1 MKSNDYIQQILN
13 DDDIKSLLNKSNQMY
28 HLQSVCPKDSIL
40 DSSEIELS
48 CRLAFLLIG
57 LSFKENSDSKWK
69 EYAYKLLKNLQI
81 RRRED
86 IDLFDEIMG
95 YDISDKSLIYYFYL
109 SSLALVLDKTISAR
123 IELNDYV
130 DSGNEEKSWSKRV
143 FSGILKSLF
152 FLIRK
157 SNGFEDIRK
166 SILEI
171 SKLQS
176 EQSKFEEEYLNK
188 FDIHTQ
194 KEEALVLVS
203 LYHTS
208 KAITETA
215 EYLLNGYKYK
225 KRIDNVVR
233 QHVDIALEIMPSNI
247 RLRDFVYIIHQDLLC
262 LIRNSIWYGTAFQDQ
277 IKKLCIFKSS
287 QDILEL
293 LPSQRQ
299 AMQQNLFDVYANASI
314 VQMPT
319 SAGKTMLAE
328 FNIVLTKSLRRDA
341 KIVYVVPSRALV
353 NQVYFDLR
361 KDLSALGLNVERTS
375 SSSEIDPTEADFLIA
390 DDVDIIVSTPEKLDL
405 LIRRSHSS
413 VEDVSLF
420 IIDEAHTI
428 ENGERGAKLELLIS
442 MLRRERPN
450 AKYMLLSPFLPGDK
464 EALTEWLGGGN
475 VINVDW
481 KPSEKIIVG
490 LTATKKKAKFKLL
503 ESAYSFNLYQE
514 DDVEIKNPY
523 TLKSTSKKDRI
534 LEFSCH
540 HFSAKGKTEL
550 ILCQGRRIANK
561 VAEKIY
567 GWVDSNVD
575 SEEIQLVQKYIDE
588 ELGCST
594 SFSRFLGKGVAVHH
608 AGLSDETKLLTE
620 HLIRRGLINFVCA
633 TTTIAEGVNFPVSTV
648 YFDTY
653 YRGSHDNVLSANDF
667 WNIAGRA
674 GRTFVD
680 DFGKIIL
687 PFNTDKNAETG
698 KSIIRK
704 GAEELT
710 SVLAKLFVDREY
722 ILQTL
727 AKERGIEVL
736 MHEYKESFAPI
747 FQYFVHLLNVA
758 DNEYAVEIDD
768 LFKDS
773 LVYFMLDNDR
783 QKNKFIDLCRQIYLT
798 IQTRYANNIG
808 ALKYA
813 DKTGFSVPSVLQIM
827 HQKASNPAISDLN
840 TWTPNVMFNR
850 RNPANL
856 TQKIKAI
863 SELRET
869 GLGTDDK
876 SAPFNPELVAK
887 MIIQWVKGDKINAIS
902 SIHPHFADDDTDIR
916 LTDFVSYM
924 NQLRFKASWGLS
936 ALEGIVKGNE
946 NEIKDSYIPSYVYYG
961 VDNNPSLAMRML
973 GIPRSLSLSLSQI
986 ITQPISQ
993 YSFSKLRNMINSLSI
1008 ENWENLKPKHSRL
1021 TGEEWK
1027 HIVEILMK

>member
-1 MKSNDYIQQILN
+1 MNNLDYIQQILN
-13 DDDIKSLLNKSNQMY
+13 DDDIKALLNKSNQTY
-28 HLQSVCPKDSIL
+28 HLQSLCPKDFIL

-57 LSFKENSDSKWK
+57 LSFKENADSKWI
-69 EYAYKLLKNLQI
+69 EYAYKLLKNIQFS
-81 RRRED
+81 RVED
-86 IDLFDEIMG
+86 FNIFDKIMG
-95 YDISDKSLIYYFYL
+95 YDISDKALIYYFYL
-109 SSLALVLDKTISAR
+109 SSLALILDKTISAR
-123 IELNDYV
+123 IDLKEYADF
-130 DSGNEEKSWSKRV
+130 DKEEKSWEKRV

-166 SILEI
+166 AIFEI
-171 SKLQS
+171 SKLQN
-176 EQSKFEEEYLNK
+176 EQSKFEDEYLSK
-188 FDIHTQ
+188 FDIQTQ
-194 KEEALVLVS
+194 KEEALILVS

-215 EYLLNGYKYK
+215 EYLINGYEYK

-233 QHVDIALEIMPSNI
+233 QHIDIALEIMPSNI
-247 RLRDFVYIIHQDLLC
+247 RLRDFVYIIYQDLLC
-262 LIRNSIWYGTAFQDQ
+262 LIRNSIWNGTAFQDQ
-277 IKKLCIFKSS
+277 IKKLCTFKSS
-287 QDILEL
+287 QNILEL

-328 FNIVLTKSLRRDA
+328 FNIVLTKSLRKDA
-341 KIVYVVPSRALV
+341 KVVYVVPSRALV

-361 KDLSALGLNVERTS
+361 KDLSAIGLNVERTS
-375 SSSEIDPTEADFLIA
+375 SASEIDPTEADFLIA

-481 KPSEKIIVG
+481 KPSEKIIIG
-490 LTATKKKAKFKLL
+490 LTATKKKAKFRLL
-503 ESAYSFNLYQE
+503 QSAYSFNLYQ
-514 DDVEIKNPY
+514 DDEKEIKNPY
-523 TLKSTSKKDRI
+523 PLKSTTSKDHI
-534 LEFSCH
+534 LEFSCR

-550 ILCQGRRIANK
+550 ILCKGRGSANK

-567 GWVDSNVD
+567 GWIDDSID
-575 SEEIQLVQKYIDE
+575 SEEIRLVQKYIDE

-620 HLIRRGLINFVCA
+620 HLIRQGLINFVCA

-653 YRGSHDNVLSANDF
+653 HRGGQNILSANDF

-674 GRTFVD
+674 GRTLVD

-687 PFNTDKNAETG
+687 PFNTPKNIETG
-698 KSIIRK
+698 KSILRN

-722 ILQTL
+722 ILETL

-736 MHEYKESFAPI
+736 MYEYKESFGPI
-747 FQYFVHLLNVA
+747 FQYFVHLLNVS
-758 DNEYAVEIDD
+758 DNEYAIEIDD

-783 QKNKFIDLCRQIYLT
+783 QRSKFIDLCRQIYLT
-798 IQTRYANNIG
+798 IQSRYANNIG

-827 HQKASNPAISDLN
+827 HQKATNPAIADLD
-840 TWTPNVMFNR
+840 TWTVNVMFNR
-850 RNPANL
+850 RNPNNL
-856 TQKIKAI
+856 TEKIKAI

-876 SAPFNPELVAK
+876 AAPFNPELVAK
-887 MIIQWVKGDKINAIS
+887 MIIRWVKGDKINAIS
-902 SIHPHFADDDTDIR
+902 SIHPHFAADDADIR

-946 NEIKDSYIPSYVYYG
+946 NEMRDSYIPSYVYYG

-993 YSFSKLRNMINSLSI
+993 YSFSKLRKMINSLSL
-1008 ENWENLKPKHSRL
+1008 ENWNELKPKHSKL
-1021 TGEEWK
+1021 TGDEWK
-1027 HIVEILMK
+1027 HIVSILMK

>member
-1 MKSNDYIQQILN
+1 MNNLDYILQILN
-13 DDDIKSLLNKSNQMY
+13 DDDIKALLDKSNQIY
-28 HLQSVCPKDSIL
+28 HFQSVCPKDFIL
-40 DSSEIELS
+40 DSSEVELS
-48 CRLAFLLIG
+48 CRLAYLLIG
-57 LSFKENSDSKWK
+57 LSFKENLESKWI

-81 RRRED
+81 SRIED
-86 IDLFDEIMG
+86 INIFDNIMG
-95 YDISDKSLIYYFYL
+95 YDILDKELIYYFYL
-109 SSLALVLDKTISAR
+109 SSLALVQDKTISAR
-123 IELNDYV
+123 LELTVYAEFEK
-130 DSGNEEKSWSKRV
+130 EEQSWEKRV

-157 SNGFEDIRK
+157 SNGFDDIRK
-166 SILEI
+166 AILEI
-171 SKLQS
+171 SKLQN
-176 EQSKFEEEYLNK
+176 EQSKFEEEYLDK
-188 FDIHTQ
+188 FDFQTQ
-194 KEEALVLVS
+194 KEEAIVLVS

-215 EYLLNGYKYK
+215 DYLINGYGYK

-233 QHVDIALEIMPSNI
+233 QHIDIALELMPSNI
-247 RLRDFVYIIHQDLLC
+247 RLRDFVYIIYQDLLC
-262 LIRNSIWYGTAFQDQ
+262 LIRNSIWTGTAFQDQ
-277 IKKLCIFKSS
+277 IKKLCTFKSS
-287 QDILEL
+287 QNILEL

-328 FNIVLTKSLRRDA
+328 FNIVLTKSLRKDA
-341 KIVYVVPSRALV
+341 KVVYVVPSRALV

-361 KDLSALGLNVERTS
+361 RDLSALDLNVERTS
-375 SSSEIDPTEADFLIA
+375 SVSEIDPTEADFLIA
-390 DDVDIIVSTPEKLDL
+390 DDVDVIVSTPEKLDL

-481 KPSEKIIVG
+481 KPSEKIIIG
-490 LTATKKKAKFKLL
+490 LTATKKKAKFRLL
-503 ESAYSFNLYQE
+503 QSAYSFNLYQE
-514 DDVEIKNPY
+514 DEKEIKNPY
-523 TLKSTSKKDRI
+523 SFKSSTQKDRI
-534 LEFSCH
+534 LEFSCR
-540 HFSAKGKTEL
+540 HFSAKGRTEL
-550 ILCQGRRIANK
+550 ILCKGRGSANK

-567 GWVDSNVD
+567 GWIDDDIDN
-575 SEEIQLVQKYIDE
+575 EEIRLVQKYIDE
-588 ELGCST
+588 ELGCPT

-620 HLIRRGLINFVCA
+620 HLIRQGVINFVCA

-653 YRGSHDNVLSANDF
+653 HRGGQKLLSSNDF

-674 GRTFVD
+674 GRTLVD

-687 PFNTDKNAETG
+687 PFNTPENIETG
-698 KSIIRK
+698 MSILRT

-722 ILQTL
+722 ILETL
-727 AKERGIEVL
+727 TKERGIEVL
-736 MHEYKESFAPI
+736 MHEYKESFGPI
-747 FQYFVHLLNVA
+747 FQYFVHLLNISE
-758 DNEYAVEIDD
+758 NEHAVEIDD

-783 QKNKFIDLCRQIYLT
+783 QRNRFIDLCRQIYLT
-798 IQTRYANNIG
+798 IQARYANNIG
-808 ALKYA
+808 VLKYA

-827 HQKASNPAISDLN
+827 HQKASNPAISDLD
-840 TWTPNVMFNR
+840 TWTANVMFNR
-850 RNPANL
+850 RNPNNL
-856 TQKIKAI
+856 TEKIKAI

-876 SAPFNPELVAK
+876 AAPFNPELVAK
-887 MIIQWVKGDKINAIS
+887 MIIRWVKGDKINAIS
-902 SIHPHFADDDTDIR
+902 SIHPHFAVDDMDIR

-946 NEIKDSYIPSYVYYG
+946 NEMKDSYIPSYVYYG

-986 ITQPISQ
+986 ITQPISN
-993 YSFSKLRNMINSLSI
+993 YSFSKLRKMINSLSL
-1008 ENWENLKPKHSRL
+1008 ENWDNLRPRNSKLS
-1021 TGEEWK
+1021 GEEWK

>member
-1 MKSNDYIQQILN
+1 MNNLDYIQQILN
-13 DDDIKSLLNKSNQMY
+13 DDDIKALLNKSNQTY
-28 HLQSVCPKDSIL
+28 HFQSLCPKDFIL

-57 LSFKENSDSKWK
+57 LSFKENADSKWI
-69 EYAYKLLKNLQI
+69 EYAYKLLKNIQFS
-81 RRRED
+81 RVED
-86 IDLFDEIMG
+86 FNIFDKIMG
-95 YDISDKSLIYYFYL
+95 YDISDKALIYYFYL
-109 SSLALVLDKTISAR
+109 SSLALILDKTISAR
-123 IELNDYV
+123 IDLKEYADF
-130 DSGNEEKSWSKRV
+130 DKEEKSWEKRV

-166 SILEI
+166 AIFEI
-171 SKLQS
+171 SKLQN
-176 EQSKFEEEYLNK
+176 EQSKFEDEYLSK
-188 FDIHTQ
+188 FDIQTQ
-194 KEEALVLVS
+194 KEEALILVS

-215 EYLLNGYKYK
+215 EYLINGYEYK

-233 QHVDIALEIMPSNI
+233 QHIDIALEIMPSNI
-247 RLRDFVYIIHQDLLC
+247 RLRDFVYIIYQDLLC
-262 LIRNSIWYGTAFQDQ
+262 LIRNSIWNGTAFQDQ
-277 IKKLCIFKSS
+277 IKKLCTFKSS
-287 QDILEL
+287 QNILEL

-328 FNIVLTKSLRRDA
+328 FNIVLTKSLRKDA
-341 KIVYVVPSRALV
+341 KVVYVVPSRALV

-361 KDLSALGLNVERTS
+361 KDLSAIGLNVERTS
-375 SSSEIDPTEADFLIA
+375 SASEIDPTEADFLIA

-481 KPSEKIIVG
+481 KPSEKIIIG
-490 LTATKKKAKFKLL
+490 LTATKTKAKFRLL
-503 ESAYSFNLYQE
+503 QSAYSFNLYQ
-514 DDVEIKNPY
+514 DDEKEIKNPY
-523 TLKSTSKKDRI
+523 PLKSTTSKDHI
-534 LEFSCH
+534 LEFSCR

-550 ILCQGRRIANK
+550 ILCKGRGSANK

-567 GWVDSNVD
+567 GWIDDSID
-575 SEEIQLVQKYIDE
+575 SEEIRLVQKYIDE

-620 HLIRRGLINFVCA
+620 HLIRQGLINFVCA

-653 YRGSHDNVLSANDF
+653 HRGGQNILSANDF

-674 GRTFVD
+674 GRTLVD

-687 PFNTDKNAETG
+687 PFNTPKNIETG
-698 KSIIRK
+698 KSILRN

-722 ILQTL
+722 ILETL

-736 MHEYKESFAPI
+736 MYEYKESFGPI
-747 FQYFVHLLNVA
+747 FQYFVHLLNVS
-758 DNEYAVEIDD
+758 DNEYAIEIDD

-783 QKNKFIDLCRQIYLT
+783 QRSKFIDLCRQIYLT
-798 IQTRYANNIG
+798 IQSRYANNIG

-827 HQKASNPAISDLN
+827 HQKATNPAIADLD
-840 TWTPNVMFNR
+840 TWTVNVMFNR
-850 RNPANL
+850 RNPNNL
-856 TQKIKAI
+856 TEKIKAI

-876 SAPFNPELVAK
+876 AAPFNPELVAK
-887 MIIQWVKGDKINAIS
+887 MIIRWVKGDKINAIS
-902 SIHPHFADDDTDIR
+902 SIHPHFAADDADIR

-946 NEIKDSYIPSYVYYG
+946 NEMRDSYIPSYVYYG

-993 YSFSKLRNMINSLSI
+993 YSFSKLRKMINSLSL
-1008 ENWENLKPKHSRL
+1008 ENWNELKPKHSKL
-1021 TGEEWK
+1021 TGDEWK
-1027 HIVEILMK
+1027 HIVSILMK

>member
-1 MKSNDYIQQILN
+1 MNNLDYIQQILN
-13 DDDIKSLLNKSNQMY
+13 DDDIKALLNKSNQTY
-28 HLQSVCPKDSIL
+28 HLQSLCPKDFIL

-57 LSFKENSDSKWK
+57 LSFKENADSKWI
-69 EYAYKLLKNLQI
+69 EYAYKLLKNIQFS
-81 RRRED
+81 RVED
-86 IDLFDEIMG
+86 FNIFDKIMG
-95 YDISDKSLIYYFYL
+95 YDISDKALIYYFYL
-109 SSLALVLDKTISAR
+109 SSLALILDKTISAR
-123 IELNDYV
+123 IDLKEYADF
-130 DSGNEEKSWSKRV
+130 DKEEKSWEKRV

-166 SILEI
+166 AIFEI
-171 SKLQS
+171 SKLQN
-176 EQSKFEEEYLNK
+176 EQSKFEDEYLSK
-188 FDIHTQ
+188 FDIQTQ
-194 KEEALVLVS
+194 KEEALILVS

-215 EYLLNGYKYK
+215 EYLINGYEYK

-233 QHVDIALEIMPSNI
+233 QHIDIALEIMPSNI
-247 RLRDFVYIIHQDLLC
+247 RLRDFVYIIYQDLLC
-262 LIRNSIWYGTAFQDQ
+262 LIRNSIWNGTAFQDQ
-277 IKKLCIFKSS
+277 IKKLCTFKSS
-287 QDILEL
+287 QNILEL

-328 FNIVLTKSLRRDA
+328 FNIVLTKSLRKDA
-341 KIVYVVPSRALV
+341 KVVYVVPSRALV

-361 KDLSALGLNVERTS
+361 KDLSAIGLNVERTS
-375 SSSEIDPTEADFLIA
+375 SASEIDPTEADFLIA

-481 KPSEKIIVG
+481 KPSEKIIIG
-490 LTATKKKAKFKLL
+490 LTATKKKAKFRLL
-503 ESAYSFNLYQE
+503 QSAYSFNLYQ
-514 DDVEIKNPY
+514 DDEKEIKNPY
-523 TLKSTSKKDRI
+523 PLKSTTSKDHI
-534 LEFSCH
+534 LEFSCR

-550 ILCQGRRIANK
+550 ILCKGRGSANK

-567 GWVDSNVD
+567 GWIDDSID
-575 SEEIQLVQKYIDE
+575 SEEIRLVQKYIDE

-608 AGLSDETKLLTE
+608 AGLSDETKLPTE
-620 HLIRRGLINFVCA
+620 HLIRQGLINFVCA

-653 YRGSHDNVLSANDF
+653 HRGGQNILSANDF

-674 GRTFVD
+674 GRTLVD

-687 PFNTDKNAETG
+687 PFNTPKNIETG
-698 KSIIRK
+698 KSILRN
-704 GAEELT
+704 GAEKLT

-722 ILQTL
+722 ILETL

-736 MHEYKESFAPI
+736 MYEYKESFGPI
-747 FQYFVHLLNVA
+747 FQYFVHLLNVS
-758 DNEYAVEIDD
+758 DNEYAIEIDD

-783 QKNKFIDLCRQIYLT
+783 QRSKFIDLCRQIYLT
-798 IQTRYANNIG
+798 IQSRYANNIG

-827 HQKASNPAISDLN
+827 HQKATNPAIADLD
-840 TWTPNVMFNR
+840 TWTVNVMFNR
-850 RNPANL
+850 RNPNNL
-856 TQKIKAI
+856 TEKIKAI

-876 SAPFNPELVAK
+876 AAPFNPELVAK
-887 MIIQWVKGDKINAIS
+887 MIIRWVKGDKINAIS
-902 SIHPHFADDDTDIR
+902 SIHPHFAADDADIR

-946 NEIKDSYIPSYVYYG
+946 NEMRDSYIPSYVYYG

-973 GIPRSLSLSLSQI
+973 GIPRSLSLSLSKI

-993 YSFSKLRNMINSLSI
+993 YSFSKLRKMINSLSF
-1008 ENWENLKPKHSRL
+1008 ENWNELKPKHSKL
-1021 TGEEWK
+1021 TGDEWK
-1027 HIVEILMK
+1027 HIVSILMK

>member
-1 MKSNDYIQQILN
+1 
-13 DDDIKSLLNKSNQMY
+13 
-28 HLQSVCPKDSIL
+28 
-40 DSSEIELS
+40 
-48 CRLAFLLIG
+48 
-57 LSFKENSDSKWK
+57 
-69 EYAYKLLKNLQI
+69 
-81 RRRED
+81 
-86 IDLFDEIMG
+86 
-95 YDISDKSLIYYFYL
+95 
-109 SSLALVLDKTISAR
+109 
-123 IELNDYV
+123 
-130 DSGNEEKSWSKRV
+130 
-143 FSGILKSLF
+143 
-152 FLIRK
+152 
-157 SNGFEDIRK
+157 
-166 SILEI
+166 
-171 SKLQS
+171 
-176 EQSKFEEEYLNK
+176 
-188 FDIHTQ
+188 
-194 KEEALVLVS
+194 
-203 LYHTS
+203 
-208 KAITETA
+208 
-215 EYLLNGYKYK
+215 
-225 KRIDNVVR
+225 
-233 QHVDIALEIMPSNI
+233 MPSNI
-247 RLRDFVYIIHQDLLC
+247 RLRDFVYIIYQDLLC
-262 LIRNSIWYGTAFQDQ
+262 LIRNSIWTGTAFQDQ
-277 IKKLCIFKSS
+277 IKKLCTFKSS
-287 QDILEL
+287 QNILEL

-328 FNIVLTKSLRRDA
+328 FNIVLTKSLRKDA
-341 KIVYVVPSRALV
+341 KVVYIVPSRALV

-361 KDLSALGLNVERTS
+361 RDLSALDLNVERTS
-375 SSSEIDPTEADFLIA
+375 SVSEIDPTEADFLIA
-390 DDVDIIVSTPEKLDL
+390 DDVDVIVSTPEKLDL

-450 AKYMLLSPFLPGDK
+450 AKYMLLSPFLPGGK

-481 KPSEKIIVG
+481 KPSEKIVIG
-490 LTATKKKAKFKLL
+490 LTATKKKAKFRLL
-503 ESAYSFNLYQE
+503 QSAYSFNLYQE
-514 DDVEIKNPY
+514 DEKEIKNPY
-523 TLKSTSKKDRI
+523 SFKSSTPKDRI
-534 LEFSCH
+534 LEFSCR

-550 ILCQGRRIANK
+550 ILCKGRGSANK

-567 GWVDSNVD
+567 GWIDDNIAN
-575 SEEIQLVQKYIDE
+575 EEIRLVQKYIDE
-588 ELGCST
+588 ELGCPT

-620 HLIRRGLINFVCA
+620 HLIRQGVINFVCA

-653 YRGSHDNVLSANDF
+653 HKGGRNLLSSNDF

-674 GRTFVD
+674 GRTLVD

-687 PFNTDKNAETG
+687 PFNTPENIETG
-698 KSIIRK
+698 MSILRT

-722 ILQTL
+722 ILETL
-727 AKERGIEVL
+727 TKERGIEVL
-736 MHEYKESFAPI
+736 MHEYKESFGPI
-747 FQYFVHLLNVA
+747 FQYFVHLLNISE
-758 DNEYAVEIDD
+758 NEHAVEIDD

-773 LVYFMLDNDR
+773 LVYFMLDNER
-783 QKNKFIDLCRQIYLT
+783 QRNRFIDLCRQIYLT
-798 IQTRYANNIG
+798 IQARYANNIG

-827 HQKASNPAISDLN
+827 HQKASNPAISDLD
-840 TWTPNVMFNR
+840 TWTTNVMFNR
-850 RNPANL
+850 RNPNNL
-856 TQKIKAI
+856 TEKIKAI

-876 SAPFNPELVAK
+876 AAPFNPELVAK
-887 MIIQWVKGDKINAIS
+887 MIIRWVKGDKINTIS
-902 SIHPHFADDDTDIR
+902 SVHPHFAADDADIR

-946 NEIKDSYIPSYVYYG
+946 NEMKDSYIPSYVYYG

-986 ITQPISQ
+986 ITQPISN
-993 YSFSKLRNMINSLSI
+993 YSFSKLRKMINSLSL
-1008 ENWENLKPKHSRL
+1008 ENWDNLRPRNSKLS
-1021 TGEEWK
+1021 GEEWK

>member
-1 MKSNDYIQQILN
+1 MNNLDYILQILN
-13 DDDIKSLLNKSNQMY
+13 DDDIKALLDKSNQIY
-28 HLQSVCPKDSIL
+28 HFQSVCPKDFIL
-40 DSSEIELS
+40 DSSEVELS
-48 CRLAFLLIG
+48 CRLAYLLIG
-57 LSFKENSDSKWK
+57 LSFKENLESKWI

-81 RRRED
+81 SRIED
-86 IDLFDEIMG
+86 INIFDNIMG
-95 YDISDKSLIYYFYL
+95 YDILDKELIYYFYL
-109 SSLALVLDKTISAR
+109 SSLALVQDKTISAR
-123 IELNDYV
+123 LELTVYAEFEK
-130 DSGNEEKSWSKRV
+130 EEQSWEKRV

-157 SNGFEDIRK
+157 SNGFDDIRK
-166 SILEI
+166 AILEI
-171 SKLQS
+171 SKLQN
-176 EQSKFEEEYLNK
+176 EQSKFEEEYLDK
-188 FDIHTQ
+188 FDFQTQ
-194 KEEALVLVS
+194 KEEAIVLVS

-215 EYLLNGYKYK
+215 DYLINGYGYK

-233 QHVDIALEIMPSNI
+233 QHIDIALELMPSNI
-247 RLRDFVYIIHQDLLC
+247 RLRDFVYIIYQDLLC
-262 LIRNSIWYGTAFQDQ
+262 LIRNSIWTGTAFQDQ
-277 IKKLCIFKSS
+277 IKKLCTFKSS
-287 QDILEL
+287 QNILEL

-328 FNIVLTKSLRRDA
+328 FNIVLTKSLRKDA
-341 KIVYVVPSRALV
+341 KVVYVVPSRALV

-361 KDLSALGLNVERTS
+361 RDLSALDLNVERTS
-375 SSSEIDPTEADFLIA
+375 SVSEIDPTEADFLIA
-390 DDVDIIVSTPEKLDL
+390 DDVDVIVSTPEKLDL

-481 KPSEKIIVG
+481 KPSEKIIIG
-490 LTATKKKAKFKLL
+490 LTATKKKAKFRLL
-503 ESAYSFNLYQE
+503 QSAYSFNLYQE
-514 DDVEIKNPY
+514 DEKEIKNPY
-523 TLKSTSKKDRI
+523 SFKSSTQKDRI
-534 LEFSCH
+534 LEFSCR
-540 HFSAKGKTEL
+540 HFSAKGRTEL
-550 ILCQGRRIANK
+550 ILCKGRGSANK

-567 GWVDSNVD
+567 GWIDDDIDN
-575 SEEIQLVQKYIDE
+575 EEIRLVQKYIDE
-588 ELGCST
+588 ELGCPT

-620 HLIRRGLINFVCA
+620 HLIRQGVLNFVCA

-653 YRGSHDNVLSANDF
+653 HRGGQKLLSSNDF

-674 GRTFVD
+674 GRTLVD

-687 PFNTDKNAETG
+687 PFNTPENIETG
-698 KSIIRK
+698 MSILRT

-722 ILQTL
+722 ILETL
-727 AKERGIEVL
+727 TKERGIEVL
-736 MHEYKESFAPI
+736 MHEYKESFGPI
-747 FQYFVHLLNVA
+747 FQYFVHLLNISE
-758 DNEYAVEIDD
+758 NEHAVEIDD

-783 QKNKFIDLCRQIYLT
+783 QRNRFIDLCRQIYLT
-798 IQTRYANNIG
+798 IQARYANNIG
-808 ALKYA
+808 VLKYA

-827 HQKASNPAISDLN
+827 HQKASNPAISDLD
-840 TWTPNVMFNR
+840 TWTANVMFNR
-850 RNPANL
+850 RNPNNL
-856 TQKIKAI
+856 TEKIKAI

-876 SAPFNPELVAK
+876 AAPFNPELVAK
-887 MIIQWVKGDKINAIS
+887 MIIRWVKGDKINAIS
-902 SIHPHFADDDTDIR
+902 SIHPHFAVDDMDIR

-946 NEIKDSYIPSYVYYG
+946 NEMKDSYIPSYVYYG

-986 ITQPISQ
+986 ITQPISN
-993 YSFSKLRNMINSLSI
+993 YSFSKLRKMINSLSL
-1008 ENWENLKPKHSRL
+1008 ENWDNLRPRNSKLS
-1021 TGEEWK
+1021 GEEWK

>member
-1 MKSNDYIQQILN
+1 MNNLDYIQQILN
-13 DDDIKSLLNKSNQMY
+13 DDDIKALLNKSNQTY
-28 HLQSVCPKDSIL
+28 HLQSLCPKDFIL

-57 LSFKENSDSKWK
+57 LSFKENADSKWI
-69 EYAYKLLKNLQI
+69 EYAYKLLKNIQFS
-81 RRRED
+81 RVED
-86 IDLFDEIMG
+86 FNIFDKIMG
-95 YDISDKSLIYYFYL
+95 YDISDKALIYYFYL
-109 SSLALVLDKTISAR
+109 SSLALILDKTISAR
-123 IELNDYV
+123 IDLKEYADF
-130 DSGNEEKSWSKRV
+130 DKEEKSWEKRV

-166 SILEI
+166 AIFEI
-171 SKLQS
+171 SKLQN
-176 EQSKFEEEYLNK
+176 EQSKFEDEYLSK
-188 FDIHTQ
+188 FDIQTQ
-194 KEEALVLVS
+194 KEEALILVS

-215 EYLLNGYKYK
+215 EYLINGYEYK

-233 QHVDIALEIMPSNI
+233 QHIDIALEIMPSNI
-247 RLRDFVYIIHQDLLC
+247 RLRDFVYIIYQDLLC
-262 LIRNSIWYGTAFQDQ
+262 LIRNSIWNGTAFQDQ
-277 IKKLCIFKSS
+277 IKKLCTFKSS
-287 QDILEL
+287 QNILEL

-328 FNIVLTKSLRRDA
+328 FNIVLTKSLRKDA
-341 KIVYVVPSRALV
+341 KVVYVVPSRALV

-361 KDLSALGLNVERTS
+361 KDLSAIGLNVERTS
-375 SSSEIDPTEADFLIA
+375 SASEIDPTEADFLIA

-481 KPSEKIIVG
+481 KPSEKIIIG
-490 LTATKKKAKFKLL
+490 LTATKKKAKFRLL
-503 ESAYSFNLYQE
+503 QSAYSFNLYQ
-514 DDVEIKNPY
+514 DDEKEIKNPY
-523 TLKSTSKKDRI
+523 PLKSTTSKDHI
-534 LEFSCH
+534 LEFSCR

-550 ILCQGRRIANK
+550 ILCKGRGSANK

-567 GWVDSNVD
+567 GWIDDNID
-575 SEEIQLVQKYIDE
+575 SEEIRLVQKYIDE

-620 HLIRRGLINFVCA
+620 HLIRQGLINFVCA

-653 YRGSHDNVLSANDF
+653 HRGGQNILSANDF

-674 GRTFVD
+674 GRTLVD

-687 PFNTDKNAETG
+687 PFNTPKNIETG
-698 KSIIRK
+698 KSILRN

-722 ILQTL
+722 ILETL

-736 MHEYKESFAPI
+736 MYEYKESFGPI
-747 FQYFVHLLNVA
+747 FQYFVHLLNVS
-758 DNEYAVEIDD
+758 DNEYAIEIDD

-783 QKNKFIDLCRQIYLT
+783 QRSKFIDLCRQIYLT
-798 IQTRYANNIG
+798 IQSRYANNIG

-827 HQKASNPAISDLN
+827 HQKATNPAIADLD
-840 TWTPNVMFNR
+840 TWTVNVMFNR
-850 RNPANL
+850 RNPNNL
-856 TQKIKAI
+856 TEKIKAI

-876 SAPFNPELVAK
+876 AAPFNPELVAK
-887 MIIQWVKGDKINAIS
+887 MIIRWVKGDKINAIS
-902 SIHPHFADDDTDIR
+902 SIHPHFAADDADIR
-916 LTDFVSYM
+916 LTDFVSYL

-946 NEIKDSYIPSYVYYG
+946 NEMRDSYIPSYVYYG

-993 YSFSKLRNMINSLSI
+993 YSFSKLRKMINSLSL
-1008 ENWENLKPKHSRL
+1008 ENWNELKPKHSKL
-1021 TGEEWK
+1021 TGDEWK
-1027 HIVEILMK
+1027 HIVSILMK

>member
-1 MKSNDYIQQILN
+1 MNNLDYIQQILN
-13 DDDIKSLLNKSNQMY
+13 DDDIKALLNKSNQTY
-28 HLQSVCPKDSIL
+28 HLQSLCPKDFIL

-57 LSFKENSDSKWK
+57 LSFKENADSKWI
-69 EYAYKLLKNLQI
+69 EYAYKLLKNIQFS
-81 RRRED
+81 RVED
-86 IDLFDEIMG
+86 FNIFDKIMG
-95 YDISDKSLIYYFYL
+95 YDISDKALIYYFYL
-109 SSLALVLDKTISAR
+109 SSLALILDKTISAR
-123 IELNDYV
+123 IDLKEYADF
-130 DSGNEEKSWSKRV
+130 DKEEKSWEKRV

-166 SILEI
+166 AIFEI
-171 SKLQS
+171 SKLQN
-176 EQSKFEEEYLNK
+176 EQSKFEDEYLSK
-188 FDIHTQ
+188 FDIQTQ
-194 KEEALVLVS
+194 KEKALILVS

-215 EYLLNGYKYK
+215 EYLINGYEYK

-233 QHVDIALEIMPSNI
+233 QHIDIALEIMPSNI
-247 RLRDFVYIIHQDLLC
+247 RLRDFVYIIYQDLLC
-262 LIRNSIWYGTAFQDQ
+262 LIRNSIWNGTAFQDQ
-277 IKKLCIFKSS
+277 IKKLCTFKGS
-287 QDILEL
+287 QNILEL

-328 FNIVLTKSLRRDA
+328 FNIVLTKSLRKDA
-341 KIVYVVPSRALV
+341 KVVYVVPSRALV

-361 KDLSALGLNVERTS
+361 KDLSAIGLNVERTS
-375 SSSEIDPTEADFLIA
+375 SASEIDPTEADFLIA

-481 KPSEKIIVG
+481 KPSEKIIIG
-490 LTATKKKAKFKLL
+490 LTATKKKAKFRLL
-503 ESAYSFNLYQE
+503 QSAYSFNLYQ
-514 DDVEIKNPY
+514 DDEKEIKNPY
-523 TLKSTSKKDRI
+523 PLKSTTSKDHI
-534 LEFSCH
+534 LEFSCR

-550 ILCQGRRIANK
+550 ILCKGRGSANK

-567 GWVDSNVD
+567 GWIDDSID
-575 SEEIQLVQKYIDE
+575 SEEIRLVQKYIDE

-620 HLIRRGLINFVCA
+620 HLIRQGLINFVCA

-653 YRGSHDNVLSANDF
+653 HRGGQNILSANDF

-674 GRTFVD
+674 GRTLVD

-687 PFNTDKNAETG
+687 PFNTPKNIETG
-698 KSIIRK
+698 KSILRN

-722 ILQTL
+722 ILETL

-736 MHEYKESFAPI
+736 MYEYKESFGPI
-747 FQYFVHLLNVA
+747 FQYFVHLLNVS
-758 DNEYAVEIDD
+758 DNEYAIEIDD

-783 QKNKFIDLCRQIYLT
+783 QRSKFIDLCRQIYLT
-798 IQTRYANNIG
+798 IQSRYANNIG

-827 HQKASNPAISDLN
+827 HQKATNPAIADLD
-840 TWTPNVMFNR
+840 TWTVNVMFNR
-850 RNPANL
+850 RNPNNL
-856 TQKIKAI
+856 TEKIKAI

-876 SAPFNPELVAK
+876 AAPFNPELVAK
-887 MIIQWVKGDKINAIS
+887 MIIRWVKGDKINAIS
-902 SIHPHFADDDTDIR
+902 SIHPHFAADDADIR

-946 NEIKDSYIPSYVYYG
+946 NEMRDSYIPSYVYYG

-993 YSFSKLRNMINSLSI
+993 YSFSKLRKMINSLSL
-1008 ENWENLKPKHSRL
+1008 ENWNELKPKHSKL
-1021 TGEEWK
+1021 TGDEWK
-1027 HIVEILMK
+1027 HIVSILMK

>member
-1 MKSNDYIQQILN
+1 MNNLDYIQQILN
-13 DDDIKSLLNKSNQMY
+13 DDDIKALLNKSNQTY
-28 HLQSVCPKDSIL
+28 HLQSLCPKDFIL

-57 LSFKENSDSKWK
+57 LSFKENADSKWI
-69 EYAYKLLKNLQI
+69 EYAYKLLKNIQFS
-81 RRRED
+81 RVED
-86 IDLFDEIMG
+86 FNIFDKIMG
-95 YDISDKSLIYYFYL
+95 YDISDKALIYYFYL
-109 SSLALVLDKTISAR
+109 SSLALILDKTISAR
-123 IELNDYV
+123 IDLKEYADF
-130 DSGNEEKSWSKRV
+130 DKEEKSWEKRV

-166 SILEI
+166 AIFEI
-171 SKLQS
+171 SKLQN
-176 EQSKFEEEYLNK
+176 EQSKFEDEYLSK
-188 FDIHTQ
+188 FDIQTQ
-194 KEEALVLVS
+194 KEEALILVS
-203 LYHTS
+203 LYHIS

-215 EYLLNGYKYK
+215 EYLINGYEYK

-233 QHVDIALEIMPSNI
+233 QHIDIALEIMPSNI
-247 RLRDFVYIIHQDLLC
+247 RLRDFVYIIYQDLLC
-262 LIRNSIWYGTAFQDQ
+262 LIRNSIWNGTAFQDQ
-277 IKKLCIFKSS
+277 IKKLCTFKSS
-287 QDILEL
+287 QNILEL

-328 FNIVLTKSLRRDA
+328 FNIVLTKSLRKDA
-341 KIVYVVPSRALV
+341 KVVYVVPSRALV

-361 KDLSALGLNVERTS
+361 KDLSAIGLNVERTS
-375 SSSEIDPTEADFLIA
+375 SASEIDPTEADFLIA

-481 KPSEKIIVG
+481 KPSEKIIIG
-490 LTATKKKAKFKLL
+490 LTATKKKAKFRLL
-503 ESAYSFNLYQE
+503 QSAYSFNLYQ
-514 DDVEIKNPY
+514 DDEKEIKNPY
-523 TLKSTSKKDRI
+523 PLKSTTSKDHI
-534 LEFSCH
+534 LEFSCR

-550 ILCQGRRIANK
+550 ILCKGRGSANK

-567 GWVDSNVD
+567 GWIDDSID
-575 SEEIQLVQKYIDE
+575 SEEIRLVQKYIDE

-620 HLIRRGLINFVCA
+620 HLIRQGLINFVCA

-653 YRGSHDNVLSANDF
+653 HRGGQNILSANDF

-674 GRTFVD
+674 GRTLVD

-687 PFNTDKNAETG
+687 PFNTPKNIETG
-698 KSIIRK
+698 KSILRN

-722 ILQTL
+722 ILETL

-736 MHEYKESFAPI
+736 MYEYKESFGPI
-747 FQYFVHLLNVA
+747 FQYFVHLLNVS
-758 DNEYAVEIDD
+758 DNEYAIEMDD

-783 QKNKFIDLCRQIYLT
+783 QRSKFIDLCRQIYLT
-798 IQTRYANNIG
+798 IQSRYANNIG

-813 DKTGFSVPSVLQIM
+813 DKPGFSVPSVLQIM
-827 HQKASNPAISDLN
+827 HQKATNPAIADLD
-840 TWTPNVMFNR
+840 TWTVNVMFNR
-850 RNPANL
+850 RNPNNL
-856 TQKIKAI
+856 TEKIKAI

-876 SAPFNPELVAK
+876 AAPFNPELVAK
-887 MIIQWVKGDKINAIS
+887 MIIRWVKGDKINAIS
-902 SIHPHFADDDTDIR
+902 SIHPHFAADDADIR

-946 NEIKDSYIPSYVYYG
+946 NEMRDSYIPSYVYYG

-993 YSFSKLRNMINSLSI
+993 YSFSKLRKMINSLSL
-1008 ENWENLKPKHSRL
+1008 ENWNELKPKHSKL
-1021 TGEEWK
+1021 TGDEWK
-1027 HIVEILMK
+1027 HIVSILMK

>member
-1 MKSNDYIQQILN
+1 MNNLDYILQILN
-13 DDDIKSLLNKSNQMY
+13 DDDIKALLDKSNQIY
-28 HLQSVCPKDSIL
+28 HFQSVCPKDFIL
-40 DSSEIELS
+40 DSSEVELS
-48 CRLAFLLIG
+48 CRLAYLLIG
-57 LSFKENSDSKWK
+57 LSFKENLESKWI

-81 RRRED
+81 SRIED
-86 IDLFDEIMG
+86 INIFDNIMG
-95 YDISDKSLIYYFYL
+95 YDILDKELIYYFYL
-109 SSLALVLDKTISAR
+109 SSLALILDKTISAR
-123 IELNDYV
+123 LELTVYAEFEK
-130 DSGNEEKSWSKRV
+130 EEQSWEKRV

-157 SNGFEDIRK
+157 SNGFDDIRK
-166 SILEI
+166 AILEI
-171 SKLQS
+171 SKLQN
-176 EQSKFEEEYLNK
+176 EQSKFEEEYLDK
-188 FDIHTQ
+188 FDFQTQ
-194 KEEALVLVS
+194 KEEAIVLVS

-215 EYLLNGYKYK
+215 DYLINGYGYK

-233 QHVDIALEIMPSNI
+233 QHIDIALELMPSNI
-247 RLRDFVYIIHQDLLC
+247 RLRDFVYIIYQDLLC
-262 LIRNSIWYGTAFQDQ
+262 LIRNSIWTGTAFQDQ
-277 IKKLCIFKSS
+277 IKKLCTFKSS
-287 QDILEL
+287 QNILEL

-328 FNIVLTKSLRRDA
+328 FNIVLTKSLRKDA
-341 KIVYVVPSRALV
+341 KVVYVVPSRALV

-361 KDLSALGLNVERTS
+361 RDLSALDLNVERTS
-375 SSSEIDPTEADFLIA
+375 SVSEIDPTEADFLIA
-390 DDVDIIVSTPEKLDL
+390 DDVDVIVSTPEKLDL

-481 KPSEKIIVG
+481 KPSEKIIIG
-490 LTATKKKAKFKLL
+490 LTATKKKAKFRLL
-503 ESAYSFNLYQE
+503 QSAYSFNLYQE
-514 DDVEIKNPY
+514 DEKEIKNPY
-523 TLKSTSKKDRI
+523 SFKSSTQKDRI
-534 LEFSCH
+534 LEFSCR
-540 HFSAKGKTEL
+540 HFSAKGRTEL
-550 ILCQGRRIANK
+550 ILCKGRGSANK

-567 GWVDSNVD
+567 GWIDDDIDN
-575 SEEIQLVQKYIDE
+575 EEIRLVQKYIDE
-588 ELGCST
+588 ELGCPT

-620 HLIRRGLINFVCA
+620 HLIRQGVINFVCA

-653 YRGSHDNVLSANDF
+653 HRGGQKLLSSNDF

-674 GRTFVD
+674 GRTLVD

-687 PFNTDKNAETG
+687 PFNTPENIETG
-698 KSIIRK
+698 MSILRT

-722 ILQTL
+722 ILETL
-727 AKERGIEVL
+727 TKERGIEVL
-736 MHEYKESFAPI
+736 MHEYKESFGPI
-747 FQYFVHLLNVA
+747 FQYFVHLLNISE
-758 DNEYAVEIDD
+758 NEHAVEIDD

-783 QKNKFIDLCRQIYLT
+783 QRNRFIDLCRQIYLT
-798 IQTRYANNIG
+798 IQARYANNIG
-808 ALKYA
+808 VLKYA

-827 HQKASNPAISDLN
+827 HQKASNPAISDLD
-840 TWTPNVMFNR
+840 TWTANVMFNR
-850 RNPANL
+850 RNPNNL
-856 TQKIKAI
+856 TEKIKAI

-876 SAPFNPELVAK
+876 AAPFNPELVAK
-887 MIIQWVKGDKINAIS
+887 MIIRWVKGDKINAIS
-902 SIHPHFADDDTDIR
+902 SIHPHFAVDDTDIR

-946 NEIKDSYIPSYVYYG
+946 NEMKDSYIPSYVYYG

-986 ITQPISQ
+986 ITQPISN
-993 YSFSKLRNMINSLSI
+993 YSFSKLRKMINSLSL
-1008 ENWENLKPKHSRL
+1008 ENWDNLRPRNSKLS
-1021 TGEEWK
+1021 GEEWK

>member
-1 MKSNDYIQQILN
+1 MNNLDYIQQILN
-13 DDDIKSLLNKSNQMY
+13 DDDIKALLNKSNQTY
-28 HLQSVCPKDSIL
+28 HLQSLCPKDFIL

-57 LSFKENSDSKWK
+57 LSFKENADSKWI
-69 EYAYKLLKNLQI
+69 EYAYKLLKNIQFS
-81 RRRED
+81 RVED
-86 IDLFDEIMG
+86 FNIFDKIMG
-95 YDISDKSLIYYFYL
+95 YDISDKALIYYFYL
-109 SSLALVLDKTISAR
+109 SSLALILDKTISAR
-123 IELNDYV
+123 IDLKEYADF
-130 DSGNEEKSWSKRV
+130 DKEEKSWEKRV

-166 SILEI
+166 AIFEI
-171 SKLQS
+171 SKLQN
-176 EQSKFEEEYLNK
+176 EQSKFEDEYLSK
-188 FDIHTQ
+188 FDIQTQ
-194 KEEALVLVS
+194 KEEALILVS
-203 LYHTS
+203 LYHIS

-215 EYLLNGYKYK
+215 EYLINGYEYK

-233 QHVDIALEIMPSNI
+233 QHIDIALEIMPSNI
-247 RLRDFVYIIHQDLLC
+247 RLRDFVYIIYQDLLC
-262 LIRNSIWYGTAFQDQ
+262 LIRNSIWNGTAFQDQ
-277 IKKLCIFKSS
+277 IKKLCTFKSS
-287 QDILEL
+287 QNILEL

-328 FNIVLTKSLRRDA
+328 FNIVLTKSLRKDA
-341 KIVYVVPSRALV
+341 KVVYVVPSRALV

-361 KDLSALGLNVERTS
+361 KDLSAIGLNVERTS
-375 SSSEIDPTEADFLIA
+375 SASEIDPTEADFLIA

-481 KPSEKIIVG
+481 KPSEKIIIG
-490 LTATKKKAKFKLL
+490 LTATKKKAKFRLL
-503 ESAYSFNLYQE
+503 QSAYSFNLYQ
-514 DDVEIKNPY
+514 DDEKEIKNPY
-523 TLKSTSKKDRI
+523 PLKSTTSKDHI
-534 LEFSCH
+534 LEFSCR

-550 ILCQGRRIANK
+550 ILCKGRGSANK

-567 GWVDSNVD
+567 GWIDDSID
-575 SEEIQLVQKYIDE
+575 SEEIRLVQKYIDE

-620 HLIRRGLINFVCA
+620 HLIRQGLINFVCA

-653 YRGSHDNVLSANDF
+653 HRGGQNILSANDF

-674 GRTFVD
+674 GRTLVD

-687 PFNTDKNAETG
+687 PFNTPKNIETG
-698 KSIIRK
+698 KSILRN

-722 ILQTL
+722 ILETL

-736 MHEYKESFAPI
+736 MYEYKESFGPI
-747 FQYFVHLLNVA
+747 FQYFVHLLNVS
-758 DNEYAVEIDD
+758 DNEYAIEMDD

-783 QKNKFIDLCRQIYLT
+783 QRSKFIDLCRQIYLT
-798 IQTRYANNIG
+798 IQSRYANNIG

-827 HQKASNPAISDLN
+827 HQKATNPAIADLD
-840 TWTPNVMFNR
+840 TWTVNVMFNR
-850 RNPANL
+850 RNPNNL
-856 TQKIKAI
+856 TEKIKAI

-876 SAPFNPELVAK
+876 AAPFNPELVAK
-887 MIIQWVKGDKINAIS
+887 MIIRWVKGDKINAIS
-902 SIHPHFADDDTDIR
+902 SIHPHFAADDADIR

-946 NEIKDSYIPSYVYYG
+946 NEMRDSYIPSYVYYG

-993 YSFSKLRNMINSLSI
+993 YSFSKLRKMINSLSL
-1008 ENWENLKPKHSRL
+1008 ENWNELKPKHSKL
-1021 TGEEWK
+1021 TGDEWK
-1027 HIVEILMK
+1027 HIVSILMK

>member
-1 MKSNDYIQQILN
+1 MNNFDYIQQVLN
-13 DDDIKSLLNKSNQMY
+13 DDDIKALLNKSNQIY
-28 HLQSVCPKDSIL
+28 HLQSVYPKDFIL
-40 DSSEIELS
+40 DSTEIELS

-57 LSFKENSDSKWK
+57 LSFKENTDSKWK
-69 EYAYKLLKNLQI
+69 EYAYKLLKNLQLS
-81 RRRED
+81 RDED
-86 IDLFDEIMG
+86 INIFDKIMG
-95 YDISDKSLIYYFYL
+95 YDISDKTLIYYFYL
-109 SSLALVLDKTISAR
+109 SSLALILDKTISAR
-123 IELNDYV
+123 IDLKDYA
-130 DSGNEEKSWSKRV
+130 DFENEEKTWNNRV

-166 SILEI
+166 AIFEV

-176 EQSKFEEEYLNK
+176 EQSKFEDEYLSK
-188 FDIHTQ
+188 FDIQTQ
-194 KEEALVLVS
+194 KEEALILVS

-215 EYLLNGYKYK
+215 EYLINGYEYK

-233 QHVDIALEIMPSNI
+233 QHIDIALEIMPSNN
-247 RLRDFVYIIHQDLLC
+247 RLRDFVYIIYQDLLC
-262 LIRNSIWYGTAFQDQ
+262 LIRNSIWNGTAFQDQ

-287 QDILEL
+287 QNILEL

-341 KIVYVVPSRALV
+341 KVVYVVPSRALV

-361 KDLSALGLNVERTS
+361 RDLSEIGFNVERTS
-375 SSSEIDPTEADFLIA
+375 SASEIDPTEADFLIA

-481 KPSEKIIVG
+481 KPSEKIIIG
-490 LTATKKKAKFKLL
+490 LTATKKKANLRLL
-503 ESAYSFNLYQE
+503 QTAYSFNLYQE
-514 DDVEIKNPY
+514 EEKEIKNPY
-523 TLKSTSKKDRI
+523 SLKSTTPKDQI
-534 LEFSCH
+534 LEFSCR

-550 ILCQGRRIANK
+550 ILCRGRGSANK

-567 GWVDSNVD
+567 GWIDDNVD
-575 SEEIQLVQKYIDE
+575 SEEIRLVQKYIDE

-594 SFSRFLGKGVAVHH
+594 SFSRFLGNGVAVHH

-620 HLIRRGLINFVCA
+620 HLIRQGLINFVCA

-653 YRGSHDNVLSANDF
+653 LRGGQNIISTNDF

-674 GRTFVD
+674 GRTLVD

-687 PFNTDKNAETG
+687 PFNTPKNIETG
-698 KSIIRK
+698 MGILRK

-722 ILQTL
+722 IIETL
-727 AKERGIEVL
+727 ARERGIEIL
-736 MHEYKESFAPI
+736 MYEYKESFGPI
-747 FQYFVHLLNVA
+747 FQYFVHLLNVS
-758 DNEYAVEIDD
+758 DNEYAIEIDD

-773 LVYFMLDNDR
+773 LVYFMLENDQQR
-783 QKNKFIDLCRQIYLT
+783 SRFIDLCRQIYLS
-798 IQTRYANNIG
+798 IQSRYADKIG

-827 HQKASNPAISDLN
+827 HQKASNPAISDLD
-840 TWTPNVMFNR
+840 TWTVNVMFNR
-850 RNPANL
+850 KNPNNL
-856 TQKIKAI
+856 TEKIKAI

-876 SAPFNPELVAK
+876 IAPFNPELVAK
-887 MIIQWVKGDKINAIS
+887 MIIRWVKGDKINAIS
-902 SIHPHFADDDTDIR
+902 SIHPHFAAHDIDIR
-916 LTDFVSYM
+916 LTDFISYM

-946 NEIKDSYIPSYVYYG
+946 NEMRDSYIPSYVYYG

-993 YSFSKLRNMINSLSI
+993 YSFSKLRKMINSLSL
-1008 ENWENLKPKHSRL
+1008 ENWNELKPKHSKL
-1021 TGEEWK
+1021 TGDEWK
-1027 HIVEILMK
+1027 YIVNILMK

>member
-1 MKSNDYIQQILN
+1 MNNLDYIQQILN
-13 DDDIKSLLNKSNQMY
+13 DDDIKALLNKSNQTY
-28 HLQSVCPKDSIL
+28 HLQSLCPKDFIL

-57 LSFKENSDSKWK
+57 LSFKENADSKWI
-69 EYAYKLLKNLQI
+69 EYAYKLLKNIQFS
-81 RRRED
+81 RVED
-86 IDLFDEIMG
+86 FNIFDKIMG
-95 YDISDKSLIYYFYL
+95 YDISDKALIYYFYL
-109 SSLALVLDKTISAR
+109 SSLALILDKTISAR
-123 IELNDYV
+123 IDLKEYADF
-130 DSGNEEKSWSKRV
+130 DKEEKSWEKRV

-166 SILEI
+166 AIFEI
-171 SKLQS
+171 SKLQN
-176 EQSKFEEEYLNK
+176 EQSKFEDEYLSK
-188 FDIHTQ
+188 FDIQTQ
-194 KEEALVLVS
+194 KEEALILVS

-215 EYLLNGYKYK
+215 EYLINGYEYK

-233 QHVDIALEIMPSNI
+233 QHIDIALEIMPSNI
-247 RLRDFVYIIHQDLLC
+247 RLRDFVYIIYQDLLC
-262 LIRNSIWYGTAFQDQ
+262 LIRNSIWNGTAFQDQ
-277 IKKLCIFKSS
+277 IKKLCTFKSS
-287 QDILEL
+287 QNILEL

-328 FNIVLTKSLRRDA
+328 FNIVLTKSLRKDA
-341 KIVYVVPSRALV
+341 KVVYVVPSRALV

-361 KDLSALGLNVERTS
+361 KDLSAIGLNVERTS
-375 SSSEIDPTEADFLIA
+375 SASEIDPTEADFLIA

-481 KPSEKIIVG
+481 KPSEKIIIG
-490 LTATKKKAKFKLL
+490 LTATKKKAKFRLL
-503 ESAYSFNLYQE
+503 QSAYSFNLYQ
-514 DDVEIKNPY
+514 DDEKEIKNPY
-523 TLKSTSKKDRI
+523 PLKSTTSKDHI
-534 LEFSCH
+534 LEFSCR

-550 ILCQGRRIANK
+550 ILCKGRGSANK

-567 GWVDSNVD
+567 GWIDDSID
-575 SEEIQLVQKYIDE
+575 SEEIRLVQKYIDE

-620 HLIRRGLINFVCA
+620 HLIRQGLINFVCA

-653 YRGSHDNVLSANDF
+653 HRGGQNILSANDF

-674 GRTFVD
+674 GRTLVD

-687 PFNTDKNAETG
+687 PFNTPKNIETG
-698 KSIIRK
+698 KSILRN

-722 ILQTL
+722 ILETL

-736 MHEYKESFAPI
+736 MYEYKESFGPI
-747 FQYFVHLLNVA
+747 FQYFVHLLNVS
-758 DNEYAVEIDD
+758 DNEYAIEIDD

-783 QKNKFIDLCRQIYLT
+783 QRSKFIDLCRQIYFT
-798 IQTRYANNIG
+798 IQSRYANNIG

-827 HQKASNPAISDLN
+827 HQKATNPAIADLD
-840 TWTPNVMFNR
+840 TWTVNVMFNR
-850 RNPANL
+850 RNPNNL
-856 TQKIKAI
+856 TEKIKAI

-876 SAPFNPELVAK
+876 AAPFNPELVAK
-887 MIIQWVKGDKINAIS
+887 MIIRWVKGDKINAIS
-902 SIHPHFADDDTDIR
+902 SIHPHFAADDADIR

-946 NEIKDSYIPSYVYYG
+946 NEMRDSYIPSYVYYG

-993 YSFSKLRNMINSLSI
+993 YSFSKLRKMINSLSL
-1008 ENWENLKPKHSRL
+1008 ENWNELKPKHSKL
-1021 TGEEWK
+1021 TGDEWK
-1027 HIVEILMK
+1027 HIVSILMK

>member
-1 MKSNDYIQQILN
+1 MNNFDYIQQVLN
-13 DDDIKSLLNKSNQMY
+13 DDDIKALLNRSNQIY
-28 HLQSVCPKDSIL
+28 HLQSVYPKDFIL
-40 DSSEIELS
+40 DSTEIELS

-57 LSFKENSDSKWK
+57 LSFKENTDSKWK
-69 EYAYKLLKNLQI
+69 EYAYKLLKNIQLS
-81 RRRED
+81 RDED
-86 IDLFDEIMG
+86 INIFDKIMG
-95 YDISDKSLIYYFYL
+95 YDISDKTLIYYFYL
-109 SSLALVLDKTISAR
+109 SSLALILDKTISAR
-123 IELNDYV
+123 IDLKDYA
-130 DSGNEEKSWSKRV
+130 DFENEEKNWNNRV

-166 SILEI
+166 AIFEI

-176 EQSKFEEEYLNK
+176 EQSKFEDEYLSK
-188 FDIHTQ
+188 FNIQTQ
-194 KEEALVLVS
+194 KEEALILVS

-215 EYLLNGYKYK
+215 EYLINGYEYK

-233 QHVDIALEIMPSNI
+233 QHIDIALEIMPSNN
-247 RLRDFVYIIHQDLLC
+247 RLRDFVYIIYQDLLC
-262 LIRNSIWYGTAFQDQ
+262 LIRNSIWNGTAFHDQ
-277 IKKLCIFKSS
+277 IKKLCTFKSS
-287 QDILEL
+287 QNILEL

-328 FNIVLTKSLRRDA
+328 FNIVLTKSLRKDA
-341 KIVYVVPSRALV
+341 KVVYVVPSRALV

-361 KDLSALGLNVERTS
+361 RDLSEIGFNVERTS
-375 SSSEIDPTEADFLIA
+375 SASEIDPTEADFLIA

-481 KPSEKIIVG
+481 KPSEKIIIG
-490 LTATKKKAKFKLL
+490 LTATKKKANLRLL
-503 ESAYSFNLYQE
+503 QTAYSFNLYQE
-514 DDVEIKNPY
+514 EKKEIKNPY
-523 TLKSTSKKDRI
+523 PLKSTTPKDQI
-534 LEFSCH
+534 LEFSCR

-550 ILCQGRRIANK
+550 ILCRGRGSANK

-567 GWVDSNVD
+567 GWIDDNVD
-575 SEEIQLVQKYIDE
+575 SEEIRLVQKYIDE

-620 HLIRRGLINFVCA
+620 HLIRQGLINFVCA

-653 YRGSHDNVLSANDF
+653 LRGGQNIISTNDF

-674 GRTFVD
+674 GRTLVD

-687 PFNTDKNAETG
+687 PFNTPKNIETG
-698 KSIIRK
+698 MGILRK

-722 ILQTL
+722 IIETL
-727 AKERGIEVL
+727 ARERGIEIL
-736 MHEYKESFAPI
+736 MYEYKESFGPI
-747 FQYFVHLLNVA
+747 FQYFVHLLNVS
-758 DNEYAVEIDD
+758 DNEYAKEIDD

-773 LVYFMLDNDR
+773 LVYFMLENDEQR
-783 QKNKFIDLCRQIYLT
+783 SRFIDLCRQIYLS
-798 IQTRYANNIG
+798 IQSRYADKIG

-827 HQKASNPAISDLN
+827 HQKASNPAISDLD
-840 TWTPNVMFNR
+840 TWTVNVMFNR
-850 RNPANL
+850 KNPNNL
-856 TQKIKAI
+856 TEKIKAI

-876 SAPFNPELVAK
+876 TAPFNPELVAK
-887 MIIQWVKGDKINAIS
+887 MIIRWVKGDKINAIS
-902 SIHPHFADDDTDIR
+902 SIHPHFAVHDIDIR
-916 LTDFVSYM
+916 LTDFISYM

-946 NEIKDSYIPSYVYYG
+946 NEMRDSYIPSYVYYG

-993 YSFSKLRNMINSLSI
+993 YSFSKLRKMINSLSL
-1008 ENWENLKPKHSRL
+1008 ENWNELKPKHSKL
-1021 TGEEWK
+1021 TGDEWK
-1027 HIVEILMK
+1027 YIVNILMK

>member
-1 MKSNDYIQQILN
+1 MNNLDYIQQILN
-13 DDDIKSLLNKSNQMY
+13 DDDIKALLNKSNQTY
-28 HLQSVCPKDSIL
+28 HLQSLCPKDFIL

-57 LSFKENSDSKWK
+57 LSFKENADSKWI
-69 EYAYKLLKNLQI
+69 EYAYKLLKNIQFS
-81 RRRED
+81 RVED
-86 IDLFDEIMG
+86 FNIFDKIMG
-95 YDISDKSLIYYFYL
+95 YDISDKALIYYFYL
-109 SSLALVLDKTISAR
+109 SSLALILDKTISAR
-123 IELNDYV
+123 IDLKEYADF
-130 DSGNEEKSWSKRV
+130 DKEEKSWEKRV

-166 SILEI
+166 AIFEI
-171 SKLQS
+171 SKLQN
-176 EQSKFEEEYLNK
+176 EQSKFEDEYLSK
-188 FDIHTQ
+188 FDIQTQ
-194 KEEALVLVS
+194 KEEALILVS

-215 EYLLNGYKYK
+215 EYLINGYEYK

-233 QHVDIALEIMPSNI
+233 QHIDIALEIMPSNI
-247 RLRDFVYIIHQDLLC
+247 RLRDFVYIIYQDLLC
-262 LIRNSIWYGTAFQDQ
+262 LIRNSIWNGTAFQDQ
-277 IKKLCIFKSS
+277 IKKLCTFKSS
-287 QDILEL
+287 QNILEL

-328 FNIVLTKSLRRDA
+328 FNIVLTKSLRKDA
-341 KIVYVVPSRALV
+341 KVVYVVPSRALV

-361 KDLSALGLNVERTS
+361 KDLSAIGLNVERTS
-375 SSSEIDPTEADFLIA
+375 SASEIDPTEADFLIA

-481 KPSEKIIVG
+481 KPSEKIIIG
-490 LTATKKKAKFKLL
+490 LTATKKKAKFRLL
-503 ESAYSFNLYQE
+503 QSAYSFNLYQ
-514 DDVEIKNPY
+514 DDEKEIKNPY
-523 TLKSTSKKDRI
+523 PLKSTTSKDHI
-534 LEFSCH
+534 LEFSCR

-550 ILCQGRRIANK
+550 ILCKGRGSANK

-567 GWVDSNVD
+567 GWIDDSID
-575 SEEIQLVQKYIDE
+575 SEEIRLVQKYIDE

-620 HLIRRGLINFVCA
+620 HLIRQGLINFVCA

-653 YRGSHDNVLSANDF
+653 HRGGQNILSANDF

-674 GRTFVD
+674 GRTLVD

-687 PFNTDKNAETG
+687 PFNTPKNIETG
-698 KSIIRK
+698 KSILRN
-704 GAEELT
+704 GAEKLT

-722 ILQTL
+722 ILETL

-736 MHEYKESFAPI
+736 MYEYKESFGPI
-747 FQYFVHLLNVA
+747 FQYFVHLLNVS
-758 DNEYAVEIDD
+758 DNEYAIEIDD

-783 QKNKFIDLCRQIYLT
+783 QRSKFIDLCRQIYLT
-798 IQTRYANNIG
+798 IQSRYANNIG

-827 HQKASNPAISDLN
+827 HQKATNPAIADLD
-840 TWTPNVMFNR
+840 TWTVNVMFNR
-850 RNPANL
+850 RNPNNL
-856 TQKIKAI
+856 TEKIKAI

-876 SAPFNPELVAK
+876 AAPFNPELVAK
-887 MIIQWVKGDKINAIS
+887 MIIRWVKGDKINAIS
-902 SIHPHFADDDTDIR
+902 SIHPHFAADDADIR

-946 NEIKDSYIPSYVYYG
+946 NEMRDSYIPSYVYYG

-973 GIPRSLSLSLSQI
+973 GIPRSLSLSLSKI

-993 YSFSKLRNMINSLSI
+993 YSFSKLRKMINSLSF
-1008 ENWENLKPKHSRL
+1008 ENWNELKPKHSKL
-1021 TGEEWK
+1021 TGDEWK
-1027 HIVEILMK
+1027 HIVSILMK

>member
-1 MKSNDYIQQILN
+1 MNNLDYIQQILN
-13 DDDIKSLLNKSNQMY
+13 DDDIKALLNKSNQTY
-28 HLQSVCPKDSIL
+28 HLQSLCPKDFIL

-57 LSFKENSDSKWK
+57 LSFKENADSKWI
-69 EYAYKLLKNLQI
+69 EYAYKLLKNI
-81 RRRED
+81 HFSRVED
-86 IDLFDEIMG
+86 FNIFDKIMG
-95 YDISDKSLIYYFYL
+95 YDISDKALIYYFYL
-109 SSLALVLDKTISAR
+109 SSLALILDKTISAR
-123 IELNDYV
+123 IDLKEYADF
-130 DSGNEEKSWSKRV
+130 DKEEKSWEKRV

-166 SILEI
+166 AIFEI
-171 SKLQS
+171 SKLQN
-176 EQSKFEEEYLNK
+176 EQSKFEDEYLSK
-188 FDIHTQ
+188 FDIQTQ
-194 KEEALVLVS
+194 KEEALILVG

-215 EYLLNGYKYK
+215 EYLINGYEYK

-233 QHVDIALEIMPSNI
+233 QHIDIALEIMPSNI
-247 RLRDFVYIIHQDLLC
+247 RLRDFVYIIYQDLLC
-262 LIRNSIWYGTAFQDQ
+262 LIRNSIWNGTAFQDQ
-277 IKKLCIFKSS
+277 IKKLCTFKSS
-287 QDILEL
+287 QNILEL

-328 FNIVLTKSLRRDA
+328 FNIVLTKSLRKDA
-341 KIVYVVPSRALV
+341 KVVYVVPSRALV

-361 KDLSALGLNVERTS
+361 KDLSAIGLNVERTS
-375 SSSEIDPTEADFLIA
+375 SASEIDPTEADFLIA

-481 KPSEKIIVG
+481 KPSEKIIIG
-490 LTATKKKAKFKLL
+490 LTATKKKAKFRLL
-503 ESAYSFNLYQE
+503 QSAYSFNLYQ
-514 DDVEIKNPY
+514 DDEKEIKNPY
-523 TLKSTSKKDRI
+523 PLKSTTSKDHI
-534 LEFSCH
+534 LEFSCR

-550 ILCQGRRIANK
+550 ILCKGRGSANK

-567 GWVDSNVD
+567 GWIDDSID
-575 SEEIQLVQKYIDE
+575 SEEIRLVQKYIDE

-620 HLIRRGLINFVCA
+620 HLIRQGLINFVCA

-653 YRGSHDNVLSANDF
+653 HRGGQNILSANDF

-674 GRTFVD
+674 GRTLVD

-687 PFNTDKNAETG
+687 PFNTPKNIETG
-698 KSIIRK
+698 KSILRN

-722 ILQTL
+722 ILETL

-736 MHEYKESFAPI
+736 MYEYKESFGPI
-747 FQYFVHLLNVA
+747 FQYFVHLLNVS
-758 DNEYAVEIDD
+758 DNEYAIEIDD

-783 QKNKFIDLCRQIYLT
+783 QRSKFIDLCRQIYFT
-798 IQTRYANNIG
+798 IQSRYANNIG
-808 ALKYA
+808 VLKYA

-827 HQKASNPAISDLN
+827 HQKATNPAIADLD
-840 TWTPNVMFNR
+840 TWTVNVMFNR
-850 RNPANL
+850 RNPNNL
-856 TQKIKAI
+856 TEKIKAI

-876 SAPFNPELVAK
+876 AAPFNPELVAK
-887 MIIQWVKGDKINAIS
+887 MIIRWVKGDKINAIS
-902 SIHPHFADDDTDIR
+902 SIHPHFAADDADIR

-946 NEIKDSYIPSYVYYG
+946 NEMRDSYIPSYVYYG

-993 YSFSKLRNMINSLSI
+993 YSFSKLRKMINSLSL
-1008 ENWENLKPKHSRL
+1008 ENWNELKPKHSKL
-1021 TGEEWK
+1021 TGDEWK
-1027 HIVEILMK
+1027 HIVSILMK

>member
-1 MKSNDYIQQILN
+1 
-13 DDDIKSLLNKSNQMY
+13 
-28 HLQSVCPKDSIL
+28 
-40 DSSEIELS
+40 
-48 CRLAFLLIG
+48 
-57 LSFKENSDSKWK
+57 
-69 EYAYKLLKNLQI
+69 
-81 RRRED
+81 
-86 IDLFDEIMG
+86 MG
-95 YDISDKSLIYYFYL
+95 YDISDKALIYYFYL
-109 SSLALVLDKTISAR
+109 SSLALILDKTISAR
-123 IELNDYV
+123 IDLKEYADF
-130 DSGNEEKSWSKRV
+130 DKEEKSWEKRV

-166 SILEI
+166 AIFEI
-171 SKLQS
+171 SKLQN
-176 EQSKFEEEYLNK
+176 EQSKFEDEYLSK
-188 FDIHTQ
+188 FDIQTQ
-194 KEEALVLVS
+194 KEEALILVS
-203 LYHTS
+203 LYHIS

-215 EYLLNGYKYK
+215 EYLINGYEYK

-233 QHVDIALEIMPSNI
+233 QHIDIALEIMPSNI
-247 RLRDFVYIIHQDLLC
+247 RLRDFVYIIYQDLLC
-262 LIRNSIWYGTAFQDQ
+262 LIRNSIWNGTAFQDQ
-277 IKKLCIFKSS
+277 IKKLCTFKSS
-287 QDILEL
+287 QNILEL

-328 FNIVLTKSLRRDA
+328 FNIVLTKSLRKDA
-341 KIVYVVPSRALV
+341 KVVYVVPSRALV

-361 KDLSALGLNVERTS
+361 KDLSAIGLNVERTS
-375 SSSEIDPTEADFLIA
+375 SASEIDPTEADFLIA

-481 KPSEKIIVG
+481 KPSEKIIIG
-490 LTATKKKAKFKLL
+490 LTATKKKAKFRLL
-503 ESAYSFNLYQE
+503 QSAYSFNLYQ
-514 DDVEIKNPY
+514 DDEKEIKNPY
-523 TLKSTSKKDRI
+523 PLKSTTSKDHI
-534 LEFSCH
+534 LEFSCR

-550 ILCQGRRIANK
+550 ILCKGRGSANK

-567 GWVDSNVD
+567 GWIDDSID
-575 SEEIQLVQKYIDE
+575 SEEIRLVQKYIDE

-620 HLIRRGLINFVCA
+620 HLIRQGLINFVCA

-653 YRGSHDNVLSANDF
+653 HRGGQNILSANDF

-674 GRTFVD
+674 GRTLVD

-687 PFNTDKNAETG
+687 PFNTPKNIETG
-698 KSIIRK
+698 KSILRN

-722 ILQTL
+722 ILETL

-736 MHEYKESFAPI
+736 MYEYKESFGPI
-747 FQYFVHLLNVA
+747 FQYFVHLLNVS
-758 DNEYAVEIDD
+758 DNEYAIEMDD

-783 QKNKFIDLCRQIYLT
+783 QRSKFIDLCRQIYLT
-798 IQTRYANNIG
+798 IQSRYANNIG

-827 HQKASNPAISDLN
+827 HQKATNPAIADLD
-840 TWTPNVMFNR
+840 TWTVNVMFNR
-850 RNPANL
+850 RNPNNL
-856 TQKIKAI
+856 TEKIKAI

-876 SAPFNPELVAK
+876 AAPFNPELVAK
-887 MIIQWVKGDKINAIS
+887 MIIRWVKGDKINAIS
-902 SIHPHFADDDTDIR
+902 SIHPHFAADDADIR

-946 NEIKDSYIPSYVYYG
+946 NEMRDSYIPSYVYYG

-993 YSFSKLRNMINSLSI
+993 YSFSKLRKMINSLSL
-1008 ENWENLKPKHSRL
+1008 ENWNELKPKHSKL
-1021 TGEEWK
+1021 TGDEWK
-1027 HIVEILMK
+1027 HIVSILMK

>member
-1 MKSNDYIQQILN
+1 MNNLDYIQQILN
-13 DDDIKSLLNKSNQMY
+13 DDDIKALLKKSNQTY
-28 HLQSVCPKDSIL
+28 HLQSLCPKDFIL

-57 LSFKENSDSKWK
+57 LSFKENADSKWI
-69 EYAYKLLKNLQI
+69 EYAYKLLKNVQFSRI
-81 RRRED
+81 ED
-86 IDLFDEIMG
+86 LKIFDKIMG
-95 YDISDKSLIYYFYL
+95 YDISDKTLIYYFYL
-109 SSLALVLDKTISAR
+109 SSLALNLDKTISAR
-123 IELNDYV
+123 IDLKDYA
-130 DSGNEEKSWSKRV
+130 DFDKEEKSWEKRV

-166 SILEI
+166 AIVEI
-171 SKLQS
+171 SKLQN
-176 EQSKFEEEYLNK
+176 EQSKFEDEYLSK
-188 FDIHTQ
+188 FDIQTQ
-194 KEEALVLVS
+194 KEEALILVS

-215 EYLLNGYKYK
+215 EYLINGYEYK

-233 QHVDIALEIMPSNI
+233 QHIDIALEIIPSNI
-247 RLRDFVYIIHQDLLC
+247 RLRDFVYIIYQDLLC
-262 LIRNSIWYGTAFQDQ
+262 LIRNSIWNGTAFQDQ
-277 IKKLCIFKSS
+277 IKKLCTFKSS
-287 QDILEL
+287 QNILEL

-341 KIVYVVPSRALV
+341 KVVYVVPSRALV

-361 KDLSALGLNVERTS
+361 RDLSAIGLNVERTS
-375 SSSEIDPTEADFLIA
+375 SASEIDPTEADFLIA

-481 KPSEKIIVG
+481 KPSEKIIIG
-490 LTATKKKAKFKLL
+490 LTATKKKAKFRLL
-503 ESAYSFNLYQE
+503 QSAYSFNLYQ
-514 DDVEIKNPY
+514 DDEKEIKNPY
-523 TLKSTSKKDRI
+523 SLKSTTLKDRI
-534 LEFSCH
+534 LEFSCR

-550 ILCQGRRIANK
+550 ILCKGRGSANK

-567 GWVDSNVD
+567 GWLDDNID
-575 SEEIQLVQKYIDE
+575 NEEIRLVQKYIDE

-620 HLIRRGLINFVCA
+620 HLIRQGLINFVCA

-653 YRGSHDNVLSANDF
+653 HRGGQNILSANDF

-674 GRTFVD
+674 GRTLVD

-687 PFNTDKNAETG
+687 PFNTPKNIETG
-698 KSIIRK
+698 KSILRN

-722 ILQTL
+722 ILETL

-736 MHEYKESFAPI
+736 MYEYKESFGPI
-747 FQYFVHLLNVA
+747 FQYFVHLLNVS
-758 DNEYAVEIDD
+758 DNEYAIEIDD

-773 LVYFMLDNDR
+773 LVYFMLDDDR
-783 QKNKFIDLCRQIYLT
+783 QKSKFIDLCRQIYLT
-798 IQTRYANNIG
+798 IQSRYANNIG

-827 HQKASNPAISDLN
+827 HQKASNPAISDLD
-840 TWTPNVMFNR
+840 TWTVNVMFNR
-850 RNPANL
+850 RNPNNL
-856 TQKIKAI
+856 TEKIKAI

-876 SAPFNPELVAK
+876 AAPFNPELVAK
-887 MIIQWVKGDKINAIS
+887 MIIRWVKGDKINAIS
-902 SIHPHFADDDTDIR
+902 SIHPHFAADDADIR

-946 NEIKDSYIPSYVYYG
+946 NEMRDSYIPSYVYYG

-993 YSFSKLRNMINSLSI
+993 YSFSKLRKMINSLSL
-1008 ENWENLKPKHSRL
+1008 ENWDALKPKHSKL
-1021 TGEEWK
+1021 TGDEWK
-1027 HIVEILMK
+1027 HIVRILMR

>member
-1 MKSNDYIQQILN
+1 MNNLDYIQQIFN
-13 DDDIKSLLNKSNQMY
+13 DDDIKALLNKSNQTY
-28 HLQSVCPKDSIL
+28 HLQSVCPKDFIL

-57 LSFKENSDSKWK
+57 LSFKENADSKWI
-69 EYAYKLLKNLQI
+69 EYAYKLLKNLQFS
-81 RRRED
+81 RVED
-86 IDLFDEIMG
+86 INIFDKIMG

-109 SSLALVLDKTISAR
+109 SSLALLLDKTISAR
-123 IELNDYV
+123 IDLKDYA
-130 DSGNEEKSWSKRV
+130 DFDKEEQSWEKRV
-143 FSGILKSLF
+143 FSGILRSLF

-166 SILEI
+166 AVLEI
-171 SKLQS
+171 SKLQN
-176 EQSKFEEEYLNK
+176 EQSKFEEEYLSK
-188 FDIHTQ
+188 FDIQTQ
-194 KEEALVLVS
+194 KEEALILVS

-215 EYLLNGYKYK
+215 EYLITGYEYK

-233 QHVDIALEIMPSNI
+233 QHIDIALEVMPSNI
-247 RLRDFVYIIHQDLLC
+247 RLRDFISLINKDLLC
-262 LIRNSIWYGTAFQDQ
+262 LIRNSIWNGTAFQDQ
-277 IKKLCIFKSS
+277 IKKLCTFKSS
-287 QDILEL
+287 QNILEL

-341 KIVYVVPSRALV
+341 KVVYVVPSRALV

-361 KDLSALGLNVERTS
+361 RDLSAIGLNVERTS
-375 SSSEIDPTEADFLIA
+375 SASEIDPTEADFLIA

-405 LIRRSHSS
+405 LIRRSHPS

-481 KPSEKIIVG
+481 KPSEKIIIG
-490 LTATKKKAKFKLL
+490 LSVSKTKAKFNLL
-503 ESAYSFNLYQE
+503 QSAYSFNLYQE
-514 DDVEIKNPY
+514 EEAEIKNPY
-523 TLKSTSKKDRI
+523 DLKSTSVKGRI
-534 LEFSCH
+534 LEFSCR
-540 HFSAKGKTEL
+540 HFAAKGKTEL
-550 ILCQGRRIANK
+550 ILCKGRGSANK

-567 GWVDSNVD
+567 GWFDNNID
-575 SEEIQLVQKYIDE
+575 NDEIRLVQKYIDE
-588 ELGCST
+588 ELGCTT
-594 SFSRFLGKGVAVHH
+594 SFSRFLGRGVAVHH

-620 HLIRRGLINFVCA
+620 HLIRQGLINYVCA

-653 YRGSHDNVLSANDF
+653 HRGGQNLLSANDF
-667 WNIAGRA
+667 WNISGRA
-674 GRTFVD
+674 GRTLVD

-687 PFNTDKNAETG
+687 PFNTTQNIETG
-698 KSIIRK
+698 KSILRNE
-704 GAEELT
+704 AEELT

-722 ILQTL
+722 ILETL

-736 MHEYKESFAPI
+736 MSEYKESFGPI
-747 FQYFVHLLNVA
+747 FQYFVHLLNIS
-758 DNEYAVEIDD
+758 DNEYAIEIDD

-773 LVYFMLDNDR
+773 LVYFMLDNER
-783 QKNKFIDLCRQIYLT
+783 QRNKFIDLCRQIYLT
-798 IQTRYANNIG
+798 IQSRYANNIG

-827 HQKASNPAISDLN
+827 HQKASNPAISDLD
-840 TWTPNVMFNR
+840 TWTVNVMFNR
-850 RNPANL
+850 RNPDNL
-856 TQKIKAI
+856 TEKIKAI

-887 MIIQWVKGDKINAIS
+887 MIIRWVKGDKINAIS
-902 SIHPHFADDDTDIR
+902 SIHPHFADNDADIR
-916 LTDFVSYM
+916 LTDFVTYM

-946 NEIKDSYIPSYVYYG
+946 NEMKDSYIPSYVYYG

-993 YSFSKLRNMINSLSI
+993 YSFSRLRKMINSLTF
-1008 ENWENLKPKHSRL
+1008 ENWDSLKPKNSKL
-1021 TGEEWK
+1021 TGDEWK
-1027 HIVEILMK
+1027 HIVSILMK

>member
-1 MKSNDYIQQILN
+1 MNNLDYILQILN
-13 DDDIKSLLNKSNQMY
+13 DDDIKALLDKSNQIY
-28 HLQSVCPKDSIL
+28 HFQSVCPKDFIL
-40 DSSEIELS
+40 DSSEVELS
-48 CRLAFLLIG
+48 CRLAYLLIG
-57 LSFKENSDSKWK
+57 LSFKENLESKWI

-81 RRRED
+81 SRIED
-86 IDLFDEIMG
+86 INIFDNIMG
-95 YDISDKSLIYYFYL
+95 YDILDKELIYYFYL
-109 SSLALVLDKTISAR
+109 SSLALVQDKTISAR
-123 IELNDYV
+123 LELTVYAEFEK
-130 DSGNEEKSWSKRV
+130 EEQSWEKRV

-157 SNGFEDIRK
+157 SNGFDDIRK
-166 SILEI
+166 AILEI
-171 SKLQS
+171 SKLQN
-176 EQSKFEEEYLNK
+176 EQSKFEEEYLDK
-188 FDIHTQ
+188 FDFQTQ
-194 KEEALVLVS
+194 KEEAIVLVS

-215 EYLLNGYKYK
+215 DYLINGYGYK

-233 QHVDIALEIMPSNI
+233 QHIDIALELMPSNI
-247 RLRDFVYIIHQDLLC
+247 RLRDFVYIIYQDLLC
-262 LIRNSIWYGTAFQDQ
+262 LIRNSIWTGTAFQDQ
-277 IKKLCIFKSS
+277 IKKLCTFKSS
-287 QDILEL
+287 QNILEL

-328 FNIVLTKSLRRDA
+328 FNIVLTKSLRKDA
-341 KIVYVVPSRALV
+341 KVVYVVPSRALV

-361 KDLSALGLNVERTS
+361 RDLSALDLNVERTS
-375 SSSEIDPTEADFLIA
+375 SVSEIDPTEADFLIA
-390 DDVDIIVSTPEKLDL
+390 DDVDVIVSTPEKLDL

-481 KPSEKIIVG
+481 KPSEKIIIG
-490 LTATKKKAKFKLL
+490 LTATKKEAKFRLL
-503 ESAYSFNLYQE
+503 QSAYSFNLYQE
-514 DDVEIKNPY
+514 DEKEIKNPY
-523 TLKSTSKKDRI
+523 SFKSSTQKDRI
-534 LEFSCH
+534 LEFSCR
-540 HFSAKGKTEL
+540 HFSAKGRTEL
-550 ILCQGRRIANK
+550 ILCKGRGSANK

-567 GWVDSNVD
+567 GWIDDDIDN
-575 SEEIQLVQKYIDE
+575 EEIRLVQKYIDE
-588 ELGCST
+588 ELGCPT

-620 HLIRRGLINFVCA
+620 HLIRQGVINFVCA

-653 YRGSHDNVLSANDF
+653 HRGGQKLLSSNDF

-674 GRTFVD
+674 GRTLVD

-687 PFNTDKNAETG
+687 PFNTPENIETG
-698 KSIIRK
+698 MSILRT

-722 ILQTL
+722 ILETL
-727 AKERGIEVL
+727 TKERGIEVL
-736 MHEYKESFAPI
+736 MHEYKESFGPI
-747 FQYFVHLLNVA
+747 FQYFVHLLNISE
-758 DNEYAVEIDD
+758 NEHAVEIDD

-783 QKNKFIDLCRQIYLT
+783 QRNRFIDLCRQIYLT
-798 IQTRYANNIG
+798 IQARYANNIG
-808 ALKYA
+808 VLKYA

-827 HQKASNPAISDLN
+827 HQKASNPAISDLD
-840 TWTPNVMFNR
+840 TWTANVMFNR
-850 RNPANL
+850 RNPNNL
-856 TQKIKAI
+856 TEKIKAI

-876 SAPFNPELVAK
+876 AAPFNPALVAK
-887 MIIQWVKGDKINAIS
+887 MIIRWVKGDKINAIS
-902 SIHPHFADDDTDIR
+902 SIHPHFAVDDTDIR

-946 NEIKDSYIPSYVYYG
+946 NEMKDSYIPSYVYYG

-986 ITQPISQ
+986 ITQPISN
-993 YSFSKLRNMINSLSI
+993 YSFSKLRKMINSLSL
-1008 ENWENLKPKHSRL
+1008 ENWDNLRPRNSKLS
-1021 TGEEWK
+1021 GEEWK

>member
-1 MKSNDYIQQILN
+1 MNNLDYIQQILN
-13 DDDIKSLLNKSNQMY
+13 DDDIKALLNKSNQTY
-28 HLQSVCPKDSIL
+28 HLQSLCPKDFIL

-57 LSFKENSDSKWK
+57 LSFKENADSKWI
-69 EYAYKLLKNLQI
+69 EYAYKLLKNIQFS
-81 RRRED
+81 RVED
-86 IDLFDEIMG
+86 FNIFDKIMG
-95 YDISDKSLIYYFYL
+95 YDISDKALIYYFYL
-109 SSLALVLDKTISAR
+109 SSLALILDKTISAR
-123 IELNDYV
+123 IDLKEYADF
-130 DSGNEEKSWSKRV
+130 DKEEKSWEKRV

-166 SILEI
+166 AIFEI
-171 SKLQS
+171 SKLQN
-176 EQSKFEEEYLNK
+176 EQSKFEDEYLSK
-188 FDIHTQ
+188 FDIQTQ
-194 KEEALVLVS
+194 KEEALILVS

-215 EYLLNGYKYK
+215 EYLINGYEYK

-233 QHVDIALEIMPSNI
+233 QHIDIALEIMPSNI
-247 RLRDFVYIIHQDLLC
+247 RLRDFVYIIYQDLLC
-262 LIRNSIWYGTAFQDQ
+262 LIRNSIWNGTAFQDQ
-277 IKKLCIFKSS
+277 IKKLCTFKSS
-287 QDILEL
+287 QNILEL

-328 FNIVLTKSLRRDA
+328 FNIVLTKSLRKDA
-341 KIVYVVPSRALV
+341 KVVYVVPSRALV

-361 KDLSALGLNVERTS
+361 KDLSAIGLNVERTS
-375 SSSEIDPTEADFLIA
+375 SASEIDPTEADFLIA

-481 KPSEKIIVG
+481 KPSEKIIIG
-490 LTATKKKAKFKLL
+490 LTATKKKAKFRLL
-503 ESAYSFNLYQE
+503 QSAYSFNLYQ
-514 DDVEIKNPY
+514 DDEKEIKNPY
-523 TLKSTSKKDRI
+523 PLKSTTSKDHI
-534 LEFSCH
+534 LEFSCR

-550 ILCQGRRIANK
+550 ILCKGRGSANK

-567 GWVDSNVD
+567 GWIDDSID
-575 SEEIQLVQKYIDE
+575 SEEIRLVQKYIDE

-620 HLIRRGLINFVCA
+620 HLIRQGLINFVCA

-653 YRGSHDNVLSANDF
+653 HRGGQNILSANDF

-674 GRTFVD
+674 GRTLVD

-687 PFNTDKNAETG
+687 PFNTPKNIETG
-698 KSIIRK
+698 KSILRN
-704 GAEELT
+704 GAEKLT

-722 ILQTL
+722 ILETL

-736 MHEYKESFAPI
+736 MYEYKESFGPI
-747 FQYFVHLLNVA
+747 FQYFVHLLNVS
-758 DNEYAVEIDD
+758 DNEYAIEIDD

-783 QKNKFIDLCRQIYLT
+783 QRSKFIDLCRQIYLT
-798 IQTRYANNIG
+798 IQSRYANNIG

-827 HQKASNPAISDLN
+827 HQKATNPAIADLD
-840 TWTPNVMFNR
+840 TWTVNVMFNR
-850 RNPANL
+850 RNPNNL
-856 TQKIKAI
+856 TEKIKAI

-876 SAPFNPELVAK
+876 AAPFNPELVAK
-887 MIIQWVKGDKINAIS
+887 MIIRWVKGDKINAIS
-902 SIHPHFADDDTDIR
+902 SIHPHFAADDADIR

-946 NEIKDSYIPSYVYYG
+946 NEMRDSYIPSYVYYG

-993 YSFSKLRNMINSLSI
+993 YSFSKLRKMINSLSF
-1008 ENWENLKPKHSRL
+1008 ENWNELKPKHSKL
-1021 TGEEWK
+1021 TGDEWK
-1027 HIVEILMK
+1027 HIVSILMK

>member
-1 MKSNDYIQQILN
+1 MNNLDYIQQILN
-13 DDDIKSLLNKSNQMY
+13 DDDIKALLKKSNQTY
-28 HLQSVCPKDSIL
+28 HLQSLCPKDFIL

-57 LSFKENSDSKWK
+57 LSFKENAGSKWI
-69 EYAYKLLKNLQI
+69 EYAYKLLKNVQFSRI
-81 RRRED
+81 ED
-86 IDLFDEIMG
+86 LNIFDKIMG
-95 YDISDKSLIYYFYL
+95 YDISDKALIYYFYL
-109 SSLALVLDKTISAR
+109 SSLALILDKTISAR
-123 IELNDYV
+123 IDLKDYP
-130 DSGNEEKSWSKRV
+130 DFDKEEKSWEKRV
-143 FSGILKSLF
+143 FSGILRSLF

-166 SILEI
+166 AIVEI
-171 SKLQS
+171 SKLQN
-176 EQSKFEEEYLNK
+176 EQSKFEDEYLSK
-188 FDIHTQ
+188 FDIQTQ
-194 KEEALVLVS
+194 KEEALILVG

-215 EYLLNGYKYK
+215 EYLINGYEYK

-233 QHVDIALEIMPSNI
+233 QHIDIALEIMPSNI
-247 RLRDFVYIIHQDLLC
+247 RLRDFVYIIYQDLLC
-262 LIRNSIWYGTAFQDQ
+262 LIRNSIWNGTAFQDQ
-277 IKKLCIFKSS
+277 IKKLCTFKSS
-287 QDILEL
+287 QNILEL

-341 KIVYVVPSRALV
+341 KVVYVVPSRALV

-361 KDLSALGLNVERTS
+361 RDLSAIGLNVERTS
-375 SSSEIDPTEADFLIA
+375 SASEIDPTEADFLIA

-481 KPSEKIIVG
+481 KPSEKIIIG
-490 LTATKKKAKFKLL
+490 LTATKKKAKFRLL
-503 ESAYSFNLYQE
+503 QSAYSFNLYQ
-514 DDVEIKNPY
+514 DDEKEIKNPY
-523 TLKSTSKKDRI
+523 SLKSTTSKDRI
-534 LEFSCH
+534 LEFSCR

-550 ILCQGRRIANK
+550 ILCKGRGSANK
-561 VAEKIY
+561 AAEKIY
-567 GWVDSNVD
+567 GWIDDNID
-575 SEEIQLVQKYIDE
+575 SEEIRLVQKYIDE

-620 HLIRRGLINFVCA
+620 HLIRQGLINFVCA

-653 YRGSHDNVLSANDF
+653 HRGGQNILSANDF

-674 GRTFVD
+674 GRTLVD

-687 PFNTDKNAETG
+687 PFNTPKNIETG
-698 KSIIRK
+698 KSILRN

-722 ILQTL
+722 ILETL

-736 MHEYKESFAPI
+736 MYEYKESFGPI
-747 FQYFVHLLNVA
+747 FQYFVHLLNVS
-758 DNEYAVEIDD
+758 DNEYAIEIDD

-773 LVYFMLDNDR
+773 LVYFMLDDDR
-783 QKNKFIDLCRQIYLT
+783 QKSKFIDLCRQIYFK
-798 IQTRYANNIG
+798 IQSRYANNIG

-827 HQKASNPAISDLN
+827 HQKASNPAISDLD
-840 TWTPNVMFNR
+840 TWTVNVMFNR
-850 RNPANL
+850 RNPNNL
-856 TQKIKAI
+856 TEKIKVI

-876 SAPFNPELVAK
+876 AAPFNPELVAK
-887 MIIQWVKGDKINAIS
+887 MIIRWVKGDKINAIS
-902 SIHPHFADDDTDIR
+902 SIHPHFAADDADIR

-946 NEIKDSYIPSYVYYG
+946 NEMRDSYIPSYVYYG

-993 YSFSKLRNMINSLSI
+993 YSFSKLRKMINSLSL
-1008 ENWENLKPKHSRL
+1008 ENWDDLKPKHSKL
-1021 TGEEWK
+1021 TGDEWK
-1027 HIVEILMK
+1027 HIVRILMR

>member
-1 MKSNDYIQQILN
+1 MNNLDYILQILN
-13 DDDIKSLLNKSNQMY
+13 DDDIKALLDKSNQIY
-28 HLQSVCPKDSIL
+28 HFQSVCPKDFIL
-40 DSSEIELS
+40 DSSEVELS
-48 CRLAFLLIG
+48 CRLAYLLIG
-57 LSFKENSDSKWK
+57 LSFKENLESKWI

-81 RRRED
+81 SRIED
-86 IDLFDEIMG
+86 INIFDNIMG
-95 YDISDKSLIYYFYL
+95 YDILDKELIYYFYL
-109 SSLALVLDKTISAR
+109 SSLALVQDKTISAR
-123 IELNDYV
+123 LELTVYAEFEK
-130 DSGNEEKSWSKRV
+130 EEQSWEKRV

-157 SNGFEDIRK
+157 SNGFDDIRK
-166 SILEI
+166 AIFEI
-171 SKLQS
+171 SKLQN
-176 EQSKFEEEYLNK
+176 EQSKFEEEYLDK
-188 FDIHTQ
+188 FDFQTQ
-194 KEEALVLVS
+194 KEEAIVLVS

-215 EYLLNGYKYK
+215 DYLINGYGYK

-233 QHVDIALEIMPSNI
+233 QHIDIALELMPSNI
-247 RLRDFVYIIHQDLLC
+247 RLRDFVYIIYQDLLC
-262 LIRNSIWYGTAFQDQ
+262 LIRNSIWTGTAFQDQ
-277 IKKLCIFKSS
+277 IKKLCTFKSS
-287 QDILEL
+287 QNILEL

-328 FNIVLTKSLRRDA
+328 FNIVLTKSLRKDA
-341 KIVYVVPSRALV
+341 KVVYVVPSRALV

-361 KDLSALGLNVERTS
+361 RDLSALDLNVERTS
-375 SSSEIDPTEADFLIA
+375 SVSEIDPTEADFLIA
-390 DDVDIIVSTPEKLDL
+390 DDVDVIVSTPEKLDL

-481 KPSEKIIVG
+481 KPSEKIIIG
-490 LTATKKKAKFKLL
+490 LTATKKKAKFRLL
-503 ESAYSFNLYQE
+503 QSAYSFNLYQE
-514 DDVEIKNPY
+514 DEKEIKNPY
-523 TLKSTSKKDRI
+523 SFKSSTQKDRI
-534 LEFSCH
+534 LEFSCR
-540 HFSAKGKTEL
+540 HFSAKGRTEL
-550 ILCQGRRIANK
+550 ILCKGRGSANK

-567 GWVDSNVD
+567 GWIDDDIDN
-575 SEEIQLVQKYIDE
+575 EEIRLVQKYIDE
-588 ELGCST
+588 ELGCPT

-620 HLIRRGLINFVCA
+620 HLIRQGVINFVCA

-653 YRGSHDNVLSANDF
+653 HRGGQKLLSSNDF

-674 GRTFVD
+674 GRTLVD

-687 PFNTDKNAETG
+687 PFNTPENIETG
-698 KSIIRK
+698 MSILRT

-722 ILQTL
+722 ILETL
-727 AKERGIEVL
+727 TKERGIEVL
-736 MHEYKESFAPI
+736 MHEYKESFGPI
-747 FQYFVHLLNVA
+747 FQYFVHLLNISE
-758 DNEYAVEIDD
+758 NEHAVEIDD

-783 QKNKFIDLCRQIYLT
+783 QRNRFIDLCRQIYLT
-798 IQTRYANNIG
+798 IQARYANNIG
-808 ALKYA
+808 VLKYA

-827 HQKASNPAISDLN
+827 HQKASNPAISDLD
-840 TWTPNVMFNR
+840 TWTANVMFNR
-850 RNPANL
+850 RNPNNL
-856 TQKIKAI
+856 TEKIKAI

-876 SAPFNPELVAK
+876 AAPFNPELVAK
-887 MIIQWVKGDKINAIS
+887 MIIRWVKGDKINAIS
-902 SIHPHFADDDTDIR
+902 SIHPHFAVDDTDIR

-946 NEIKDSYIPSYVYYG
+946 NEMKDSYIPSYVYYG

-986 ITQPISQ
+986 ITQPISN
-993 YSFSKLRNMINSLSI
+993 YSFSKLRKMINSLSL
-1008 ENWENLKPKHSRL
+1008 ENWDNLRPRNSKLS
-1021 TGEEWK
+1021 GEEWK

>member
-1 MKSNDYIQQILN
+1 MNNLDYIQQILN
-13 DDDIKSLLNKSNQMY
+13 DDDIKALLNKSNQTY
-28 HLQSVCPKDSIL
+28 HFQSLCPKDFIL

-57 LSFKENSDSKWK
+57 LSFKENADSKWI
-69 EYAYKLLKNLQI
+69 EYAYKLLKNIQFS
-81 RRRED
+81 RVED
-86 IDLFDEIMG
+86 FNIFDKIMG
-95 YDISDKSLIYYFYL
+95 YDISDKALIYYFYL
-109 SSLALVLDKTISAR
+109 SSLALILDKTISAR
-123 IELNDYV
+123 IDLKEYADF
-130 DSGNEEKSWSKRV
+130 DKEEKSWEKRV

-166 SILEI
+166 AIFEI
-171 SKLQS
+171 SKLQN
-176 EQSKFEEEYLNK
+176 EQSKFEDEYLSK
-188 FDIHTQ
+188 FDIQTQ
-194 KEEALVLVS
+194 KEEALILVS

-215 EYLLNGYKYK
+215 EYLINGYEYK

-233 QHVDIALEIMPSNI
+233 QHIDIALEIMPSNI
-247 RLRDFVYIIHQDLLC
+247 RLRDFVYIIYQDLLC
-262 LIRNSIWYGTAFQDQ
+262 LIRNSIWNGTAFQDQ
-277 IKKLCIFKSS
+277 IKKLCTFKSS
-287 QDILEL
+287 QNILEL

-328 FNIVLTKSLRRDA
+328 FNIVLTKSLRKDA
-341 KIVYVVPSRALV
+341 KVVYVVPSRALV

-361 KDLSALGLNVERTS
+361 KDLSAIGLNVERTS
-375 SSSEIDPTEADFLIA
+375 SASEIDPTEADFLIA

-481 KPSEKIIVG
+481 KPSEKIIIG
-490 LTATKKKAKFKLL
+490 LTATKKKAKFRLL
-503 ESAYSFNLYQE
+503 QSAYSFNLYQ
-514 DDVEIKNPY
+514 DDEKEIKNPY
-523 TLKSTSKKDRI
+523 PLKSTTSKDHI
-534 LEFSCH
+534 LEFSCR

-550 ILCQGRRIANK
+550 ILCKGRGSANK

-567 GWVDSNVD
+567 GWIDDSID
-575 SEEIQLVQKYIDE
+575 SEEIRLVQKYIDE

-620 HLIRRGLINFVCA
+620 HLIRQGLINFVCA

-653 YRGSHDNVLSANDF
+653 HRGGQNILSANDF

-674 GRTFVD
+674 GRTLVD

-687 PFNTDKNAETG
+687 PFNTPKNIETG
-698 KSIIRK
+698 KSILRN

-722 ILQTL
+722 ILETL

-736 MHEYKESFAPI
+736 MYEYKESFGPI
-747 FQYFVHLLNVA
+747 FQYFVHLLNVS
-758 DNEYAVEIDD
+758 DNEYAIEIDD

-783 QKNKFIDLCRQIYLT
+783 QRSKFIDLCRQIYLT
-798 IQTRYANNIG
+798 IQSRYANNIG

-827 HQKASNPAISDLN
+827 HQKATNPAIADLD
-840 TWTPNVMFNR
+840 TWTVNVMFNR
-850 RNPANL
+850 RNPNNL
-856 TQKIKAI
+856 TEKIKAI

-876 SAPFNPELVAK
+876 AATFNPELVAK
-887 MIIQWVKGDKINAIS
+887 MIIRWVKGDKINAIS
-902 SIHPHFADDDTDIR
+902 SIHPHFAADDADIR

-946 NEIKDSYIPSYVYYG
+946 NEMRDSYIPSYVYYG

-993 YSFSKLRNMINSLSI
+993 YSFSKLRKMINSLSL
-1008 ENWENLKPKHSRL
+1008 ENWNELKPKHSKL
-1021 TGEEWK
+1021 TGDEWK
-1027 HIVEILMK
+1027 HIVSILMK

>member
-1 MKSNDYIQQILN
+1 MNNLDYIQQILN
-13 DDDIKSLLNKSNQMY
+13 DDDIKALLNKSNQTY
-28 HLQSVCPKDSIL
+28 HFQSLCPKDFIL

-57 LSFKENSDSKWK
+57 LSFKENADSKWI
-69 EYAYKLLKNLQI
+69 EYAYKLLKNIQFS
-81 RRRED
+81 RVED
-86 IDLFDEIMG
+86 FNIFDKIMG
-95 YDISDKSLIYYFYL
+95 YDISDKALIYYFYL
-109 SSLALVLDKTISAR
+109 SSLALILDKTISAR
-123 IELNDYV
+123 IDLKEYADF
-130 DSGNEEKSWSKRV
+130 DKEEKSWEKRV

-166 SILEI
+166 AIFEI
-171 SKLQS
+171 SKLQN
-176 EQSKFEEEYLNK
+176 EQSKFEDEYLSK
-188 FDIHTQ
+188 FDIQTQ
-194 KEEALVLVS
+194 KEEALILVS

-215 EYLLNGYKYK
+215 EYLINGYEYK

-233 QHVDIALEIMPSNI
+233 QHIDIALEIMPSNI
-247 RLRDFVYIIHQDLLC
+247 RLRDFVYIIYQDLLC
-262 LIRNSIWYGTAFQDQ
+262 LIRNSIWNGTAFQDQ
-277 IKKLCIFKSS
+277 IKKLCTFKSS
-287 QDILEL
+287 QNILEL

-328 FNIVLTKSLRRDA
+328 FNIVLTKSLRKDA
-341 KIVYVVPSRALV
+341 KVVYVVPSRALV

-361 KDLSALGLNVERTS
+361 KDLSAIGLNVERTS
-375 SSSEIDPTEADFLIA
+375 SASEIDPTEADFLIA

-481 KPSEKIIVG
+481 KPSEKIIIG
-490 LTATKKKAKFKLL
+490 LTATKKKAKFRLL
-503 ESAYSFNLYQE
+503 QSAYSFNLYQ
-514 DDVEIKNPY
+514 DDEKEIKNPY
-523 TLKSTSKKDRI
+523 PLKSTTSKDHI
-534 LEFSCH
+534 LEFSCR

-550 ILCQGRRIANK
+550 ILCKGRGSANK

-567 GWVDSNVD
+567 GWIDDSID
-575 SEEIQLVQKYIDE
+575 SEEIRLVQKYIDE

-620 HLIRRGLINFVCA
+620 HLIRQGLINFVCA

-653 YRGSHDNVLSANDF
+653 HRGGQNILSANDF

-674 GRTFVD
+674 GRTLVD

-687 PFNTDKNAETG
+687 PFNTPKNIETG
-698 KSIIRK
+698 KSILRN

-722 ILQTL
+722 ILETL

-736 MHEYKESFAPI
+736 MYEYKESFGPI
-747 FQYFVHLLNVA
+747 FQYFVHLLNVS
-758 DNEYAVEIDD
+758 DNEYAIEIDD

-783 QKNKFIDLCRQIYLT
+783 QRSKFIDLCRQIYLT
-798 IQTRYANNIG
+798 IQSRYANNIG

-827 HQKASNPAISDLN
+827 HQKATNPAIADLD
-840 TWTPNVMFNR
+840 TWTVNVMFNR
-850 RNPANL
+850 RNPNNL
-856 TQKIKAI
+856 TEKIKAI

-876 SAPFNPELVAK
+876 AAPFNPELVAK
-887 MIIQWVKGDKINAIS
+887 MIIRWVKGDKINAIS
-902 SIHPHFADDDTDIR
+902 SIHPHFAADDADIR

-946 NEIKDSYIPSYVYYG
+946 NEMRDSYIPSYVYYG

-993 YSFSKLRNMINSLSI
+993 YSFSKLRKMINSLSL
-1008 ENWENLKPKHSRL
+1008 ENWNELKPKHSKL
-1021 TGEEWK
+1021 TGDEWK
-1027 HIVEILMK
+1027 HIVSILMK

>member
-1 MKSNDYIQQILN
+1 MNNLDYILQILN
-13 DDDIKSLLNKSNQMY
+13 DDDIKALLDKSNQIY
-28 HLQSVCPKDSIL
+28 HFQSVCPKDFIL
-40 DSSEIELS
+40 DSSEVELS
-48 CRLAFLLIG
+48 CRLAYLLIG
-57 LSFKENSDSKWK
+57 LSFKENLESKWI

-81 RRRED
+81 SRIED
-86 IDLFDEIMG
+86 INIFDNIMG
-95 YDISDKSLIYYFYL
+95 YDILDKELIYYFYL
-109 SSLALVLDKTISAR
+109 SSLALVQDKTISAR
-123 IELNDYV
+123 LELTVYAEFEK
-130 DSGNEEKSWSKRV
+130 EEQSWEKRV

-157 SNGFEDIRK
+157 SNGFDDIRK
-166 SILEI
+166 AILEI
-171 SKLQS
+171 SKLQN
-176 EQSKFEEEYLNK
+176 EQSKFEEEYLGK
-188 FDIHTQ
+188 FDLQTQ
-194 KEEALVLVS
+194 KEEAIVLVS

-215 EYLLNGYKYK
+215 DYLINGYGYK

-233 QHVDIALEIMPSNI
+233 QHIDIALELMPSNI
-247 RLRDFVYIIHQDLLC
+247 RLRDFVYIIYQDLLC
-262 LIRNSIWYGTAFQDQ
+262 LIRNSIWTGTAFQDQ
-277 IKKLCIFKSS
+277 IKKLCTFKSS
-287 QDILEL
+287 QNILEL

-328 FNIVLTKSLRRDA
+328 FNIVLTKSLRKDA
-341 KIVYVVPSRALV
+341 KVVYVVPSRALV

-361 KDLSALGLNVERTS
+361 RDLSALDLNVERTS
-375 SSSEIDPTEADFLIA
+375 SVSEIDPTEADFLIA
-390 DDVDIIVSTPEKLDL
+390 DDVDVIVSTPEKLDL

-475 VINVDW
+475 IINVDW
-481 KPSEKIIVG
+481 KPSEKIIIG
-490 LTATKKKAKFKLL
+490 LTATKKKAKFRLL
-503 ESAYSFNLYQE
+503 QSAYSFNLYQE
-514 DDVEIKNPY
+514 DEKEIKNPY
-523 TLKSTSKKDRI
+523 SFKSSTQKDRI
-534 LEFSCH
+534 LEFSCR
-540 HFSAKGKTEL
+540 HFSAKGRTEL
-550 ILCQGRRIANK
+550 ILCKGRGSANK

-567 GWVDSNVD
+567 GWIDDDIDN
-575 SEEIQLVQKYIDE
+575 EEIRLVQKYIDE
-588 ELGCST
+588 ELGCPT

-620 HLIRRGLINFVCA
+620 HLIRQGVINFVCA

-653 YRGSHDNVLSANDF
+653 HRGGQKLLSSNDF

-674 GRTFVD
+674 GRTLVD

-687 PFNTDKNAETG
+687 PFNTPENIETG
-698 KSIIRK
+698 MSILRT

-722 ILQTL
+722 ILETL
-727 AKERGIEVL
+727 TKERGIEVL
-736 MHEYKESFAPI
+736 MHEYKESFGPI
-747 FQYFVHLLNVA
+747 FQYFVHLLNISE
-758 DNEYAVEIDD
+758 NEHAVEIDD

-783 QKNKFIDLCRQIYLT
+783 QRNRFIDLCRQIYLT
-798 IQTRYANNIG
+798 IQARYANNIG
-808 ALKYA
+808 VLKYA

-827 HQKASNPAISDLN
+827 HQKASNPAISDLD
-840 TWTPNVMFNR
+840 TWTANVMFNR
-850 RNPANL
+850 RNPNNL
-856 TQKIKAI
+856 TEKIKAI

-876 SAPFNPELVAK
+876 AAPFNPELVAK
-887 MIIQWVKGDKINAIS
+887 MIIRWVKGDKINAIS
-902 SIHPHFADDDTDIR
+902 SIHPYFAADDADIR

-946 NEIKDSYIPSYVYYG
+946 NEMKDSYIPSYVYYG

-986 ITQPISQ
+986 ITQPISN
-993 YSFSKLRNMINSLSI
+993 YSFSKLRKMINSLSL
-1008 ENWENLKPKHSRL
+1008 ENWDNLRPRNSKLS
-1021 TGEEWK
+1021 GEEWK